1 MKVFNSKLAAIGL
14 AAFVFASCSDSSSD
28 PATPITPGTVP
39 SEITKIGLTQTD
51 AAQLAASVTNY
62 KRSSSNKARTRAF
75 NETLFKGLT
84 ESTVPTAPSD
94 EGAKQLNAATDLS
107 NDKYKT
113 RSGKT
118 YDFSNNT
125 IENTILFVAGNS
137 TVKYSNLGT
146 GNTIVV
152 KKGGKLEY
160 TGSGSAIPQGNT
172 IYVLESGSYNIDNE
186 NIIIDGTLY
195 SSRALGKIEG
205 KITDKKSEGTPTQN
219 ITINGSVYLINGS
232 VYLSGYTHT
241 VTDPESKN
249 YGKEITEYASLR
261 AKTLTINA
269 GAKVN
274 TLDRVTFTDDVVI
287 AGALHVGKAA
297 IVKNMT
303 IKNGGV
309 FYSDYSAKIKNHLT
323 MEAGSY
329 MDLKYLNVTD
339 NEYTDN
345 GTEKPTKV
353 SGNAVADLQGNCQIV
368 IGNHGVM
375 SFNTLKTDNTS
386 GQIVMGD
393 DADNVAV
400 IKADKFIYA
409 GSDEN
414 VNFTSTPNTNNQTIL
429 AQFKECYKNGAES
442 EGNKVEFEYLNWN
455 SDVQSYDYI
464 TGGGALTAGPNFSY
478 VLKDAYKV
486 ADQKKLMLLSTIANY
501 DRDTQSATAIVP
513 TDNNKVY
520 VSYHT
525 NGKEFGGSIDVA
537 EMNGEQL
544 TLKQRV
550 QQAEAKATYD
560 FNHLNV
566 INSKLYLAGSAKGK
580 DGKQLGG
587 ATISY
592 AAIGSDGTL
601 NVTEGLTSQ
610 SLDNAVKGDA
620 NCVVPF
626 GNNIAVASTLGY
638 SVYDPTLVKGDL
650 TKTTGK
656 AKFVAVNGTSL
667 VGLNYK
673 SEITA
678 GDAEVQGEV
687 QVFDN
692 SMKQTS
698 SFNVGSIAPNN
709 GKNMIAIDSN
719 GRIYVCKSAKGL
731 MCYDSNGNQA
741 WASEWTTPTSKSDK
755 NVSVDKRQGYING
768 VAVDD
773 NYVYVAA
780 GAYGLVVLTKDG
792 KEVTHKRIGT
802 SGNSANYVAVK
813 NGLIYVAYGKGR
825 IQVFKLTGGAA
836 K

>member
-62 KRSSSNKARTRAF
+62 KRSSSNKARTRAIDKD
-75 NETLFKGLT
+75 LFDGLT
-84 ESTVPTAPSD
+84 ESTVPTAPSAD
-94 EGAKQLNAATDLS
+94 GAKQLNAATDLS

-118 YDFSNNT
+118 YDFSNNK
-125 IENTILFVAGNS
+125 IENTTLFVVGNS
-137 TVKYSNLGT
+137 TVKYSNLGS

-152 KKGGKLEY
+152 QKGGKLEY
-160 TGSGSAIPQGNT
+160 TGSGSAIPQNN
-172 IYVLESGSYNIDNE
+172 IIHVLESGSYSIDNE
-186 NIIIDGTLY
+186 NITIDGTLY

-205 KITDKKSEGTPTQN
+205 HTTGDKKSEGTPTQN
-219 ITINGSVYLINGS
+219 ITINGYVYL
-232 VYLSGYTHT
+232 GYSHI
-241 VTDPESKN
+241 VTDPESEN
-249 YGKEITEYASLR
+249 YNKEITEYASLR

-274 TLDRVTFTDDVVI
+274 TLDRVTFTNDVVI

-309 FYSDYSAKIKNHLT
+309 FYSDYSAKIKNQLT

-329 MDLKYLNVTD
+329 MNLAYLNVTD
-339 NEYTDN
+339 NTYDKN
-345 GTEKPTKV
+345 GKENVKV
-353 SGNAVADLQGNCQIV
+353 ASGDAVADLQGDCKIV

-393 DADNVAV
+393 DANNVAV

-414 VNFTSTPNTNNQTIL
+414 VNFVSTPNTNNQTIL
-429 AQFKECYKNGAES
+429 AQLKECYKNGAES
-442 EGNKVEFEYLNWN
+442 AGNKVDFDYLNWN
-455 SDVQSYDYI
+455 ADVQSYDYI
-464 TGGGALTAGPNFSY
+464 TGGGALTPGANFSY
-478 VLKDAYKV
+478 TLKDEYKV

-513 TDNNKVY
+513 TADNKVY

-525 NGKEFGGSIDVA
+525 NGTEFGGSIDVA

-550 QQAEAKATYD
+550 QQAEAGATYD

-566 INSKLYLAGSAKGK
+566 IDSKLYLAGSAKGK

-587 ATISY
+587 AAISY
-592 AAIGSDGTL
+592 AAIGSDGLL

-610 SLDNAVKGDA
+610 SLDNTVKGDA

-626 GNNIAVASTLGY
+626 DNNIAVASTLGY
-638 SVYDPTLVKGDL
+638 SVYEPTLAKEAKDRVS
-650 TKTTGK
+650 TTGK
-656 AKFVAVNGTSL
+656 AKFVAVNGSSL
-667 VGLNYK
+667 VGLNYT
-673 SEITA
+673 SEIAA

-698 SFNVGSIAPNN
+698 SFNVGAIAPNN
-709 GKNMIAIDSN
+709 GKNMIAIDSD

-731 MCYDSNGNQA
+731 MCYNSNGNQA
-741 WASEWTTPTSKSDK
+741 WASEWTTPVSHGEG

-825 IQVFKLTGGAA
+825 IQVFKLTSGAA
-836 K
+836 Q

>member
-75 NETLFKGLT
+75 NETLFDGLT
-84 ESTVPTAPSD
+84 ESTKPTAPSAD
-94 EGAKQLNAATDLS
+94 GAKQLNAAANLS
-107 NDKYKT
+107 GDKYKT

-137 TVKYSNLGT
+137 TVKYSNLGS

-152 KKGGKLEY
+152 LKGGKLEY
-160 TGSGSAIPQGNT
+160 TGSGSAIPQNNT
-172 IYVLESGSYNIDNE
+172 IYVLESGSYSIDNE
-186 NIIIDGTLY
+186 NIIIDGALY
-195 SSRALGKIEG
+195 SSRALGKIDG

-219 ITINGSVYLINGS
+219 ITINGSVF
-232 VYLSGYTHT
+232 LSGYDHI
-241 VTDPESKN
+241 VTDPESAN
-249 YGKEITEYASLR
+249 YNKTITEYASLR

-274 TLDRVTFTDDVVI
+274 TLDRVTFTNDVVI
-287 AGALHVGKAA
+287 AGALHVGKVA

-309 FYSDYSAKIKNHLT
+309 FYSDYSAKIKNKLT

-345 GTEKPTKV
+345 GTEKRTKV
-353 SGNAVADLQGNCQIV
+353 PGSAVADLKGNCQIV

-393 DADNVAV
+393 DANNVAV

-442 EGNKVEFEYLNWN
+442 EGNKVDFDYLNWN
-455 SDVQSYDYI
+455 ADVQSYDYI
-464 TGGGALTAGPNFSY
+464 TGGGALTPGANFSY
-478 VLKDAYKV
+478 VLKDEYKV

-513 TDNNKVY
+513 TDDNKVY

-525 NGKEFGGSIDVA
+525 YGKDFGGSIDVA

-550 QQAEAKATYD
+550 QQAEAGATYD

-587 ATISY
+587 AAISY
-592 AAIGSDGTL
+592 AAIGSDGLL

-610 SLDNAVKGDA
+610 SLDNTVKGDA

-638 SVYDPTLVKGDL
+638 SIYDPTLVKGDL
-650 TKTTGK
+650 TTTTGK

-667 VGLNYK
+667 VGLNYT
-673 SEITA
+673 SEIAA

-692 SMKQTS
+692 TMKQTS

-731 MCYDSNGNQA
+731 MCYENGSPA

>member
-75 NETLFKGLT
+75 NETLFDGVT
-84 ESTVPTAPSD
+84 ESTKPTAPSAD
-94 EGAKQLNAATDLS
+94 GAKQLNAATDLS

-118 YDFSNNT
+118 YDFSNNK
-125 IENTILFVAGNS
+125 IENTTLFVVGNS
-137 TVKYSNLGT
+137 TVKYNNLGT
-146 GNTIVV
+146 GNKIIVQ
-152 KKGGKLEY
+152 KGGKLEY
-160 TGSGSAIPQGNT
+160 TGSGSAIPQNNT
-172 IYVLESGSYNIDNE
+172 IYVLESGSYSIANE
-186 NIIIDGTLY
+186 NITIDGALY

-205 KITDKKSEGTPTQN
+205 HTTGDKKSEGTPTQN
-219 ITINGSVYLINGS
+219 ITINGSVYL
-232 VYLSGYTHT
+232 SGYSHT
-241 VTDPESKN
+241 VTDPESAN

-274 TLDRVTFTDDVVI
+274 TLDRVTFTNDVVI

-303 IKNGGV
+303 IKNGGK
-309 FYSDYSAKIKNHLT
+309 FYSEYSAKIKNKLT

-339 NEYTDN
+339 NTYDEN

-353 SGNAVADLQGNCQIV
+353 PGNAVADLQGNCQIV

-544 TLKQRV
+544 SLIQRV
-550 QQAEAKATYD
+550 QQAEARATYD

-580 DGKQLGG
+580 DGNQLGG
-587 ATISY
+587 AAISY
-592 AAIGSDGTL
+592 AAIGSDGLL

-610 SLDNAVKGDA
+610 SLDNTVKGDA
-620 NCVVPF
+620 NCVMPF
-626 GNNIAVASTLGY
+626 GDNIAVASTLGY
-638 SVYDPTLVKGDL
+638 SIYDPTLVKGTL
-650 TKTTGK
+650 TTTTGK
-656 AKFVAVNGTSL
+656 AKFVAVNGSSL

-673 SEITA
+673 SEIAA
-678 GDAEVQGEV
+678 GDDEVQGEV

-698 SFNVGSIAPNN
+698 SFNVGAIAPNN

-731 MCYDSNGNQA
+731 MCYESNGSQA
-741 WASEWTTPTSKSDK
+741 WTSEWTTPTSKSDK

-836 K
+836 Q

>member
-28 PATPITPGTVP
+28 PASPITPGTVP

-62 KRSSSNKARTRAF
+62 KRSSSNKARTRAIDVA
-75 NETLFKGLT
+75 LFDGLT
-84 ESTVPTAPSD
+84 QMPDVPSNEDAV
-94 EGAKQLNAATDLS
+94 QLNAAKDLS
-107 NDKYKT
+107 NEKYKT
-113 RSGKT
+113 RNGKT

-125 IENTILFVAGNS
+125 LQNATLFVVGNS
-137 TVKYSNLGT
+137 TVKYNNLGT
-146 GNTIVV
+146 GNTIIVQ
-152 KKGGKLEY
+152 KGGKLEY
-160 TGSGSAIPQGNT
+160 TGNGTAIPQNNT
-172 IYVLESGSYNIDNE
+172 IIVLESGSYSIANDIT
-186 NIIIDGTLY
+186 IDGTLY

-219 ITINGSVYLINGS
+219 ITINGSVF
-232 VYLSGYTHT
+232 LSGYKHK
-241 VTDPESKN
+241 VTDPESEN
-249 YGKEITEYASLR
+249 YGKELTEYASLR

-274 TLDRVTFTDDVVI
+274 TLDRVTFTNDVVI
-287 AGALHVGKAA
+287 EGALHVGQTA

-303 IKNGGV
+303 IKNGGK
-309 FYSDYSAKIKNHLT
+309 FYSDYSAKIKNNLT
-323 MEAGSY
+323 MEPGSY
-329 MDLKYLNVTD
+329 MNLAYLNVTD
-339 NEYTDN
+339 NTYDKN
-345 GTEKPTKV
+345 GKETVKTA
-353 SGNAVADLQGNCQIV
+353 GNAVADLKGNCEII

-375 SFNTLKTDNTS
+375 SFNTLKTDNTA

-393 DADNVAV
+393 DANNVAV

-409 GSDEN
+409 GNDEN

-442 EGNKVEFEYLNWN
+442 AGNKVDFEYLNWN

-464 TGGGALTAGPNFSY
+464 TGGGALIAGDNFSY
-478 VLKDAYKV
+478 KLKEEYEV
-486 ADQKKLMLLSTIANY
+486 AKQKKLMLLSTIANY

-525 NGKEFGGSIDVA
+525 NGAEFGGSIDVA
-537 EMNGEQL
+537 EMNGDQL

-550 QQAEAKATYD
+550 QQAEAGATYD

-566 INSKLYLAGSAKGK
+566 IDSKLYLAGSAKGK
-580 DGKQLGG
+580 DGKQYGG

-592 AAIGSDGTL
+592 AAIESDGKL
-601 NVTEGLTSQ
+601 NVTEGLSTLP
-610 SLDNAVKGDA
+610 LDNAVKGDA

-626 GNNIAVASTLGY
+626 GNKIVVANTKGY
-638 SVYDPTLVKGDL
+638 DVVEKDL
-650 TKTTGK
+650 SGNKNTKAPGK
-656 AKFVAVNGTSL
+656 AKFLALNGSSL

-673 SEITA
+673 TEITA
-678 GDAEVQGEV
+678 GNDPVDGEI

-698 SFNVGSIAPNN
+698 RFDVGSIAPNN

-731 MCYDSNGNQA
+731 MCYENGSPA
-741 WASEWTTPTSKSDK
+741 WTSEWTTPVSHGAG
-755 NVSVDKRQGYING
+755 NVSVDNRQGYING

-780 GAYGLVVLTKDG
+780 GAYGLVVLNKNG
-792 KEVTHKRIGT
+792 EEVTHKRIGT

-825 IQVFKLTGGAA
+825 IQVFKLTSGAA
-836 K
+836 QQ

>member
-75 NETLFKGLT
+75 NEALFNGVT
-84 ESTVPTAPSD
+84 ESTVQPAPSVD
-94 EGAKQLNAATDLS
+94 GAKQLNAATNLS

-152 KKGGKLEY
+152 MKGGKLEY
-160 TGSGSAIPQGNT
+160 TGSGSAIPQNNT
-172 IYVLESGSYNIDNE
+172 IYVLKSGSYSIDNE
-186 NIIIDGTLY
+186 NIIIDGALY
-195 SSRALGKIEG
+195 SSRALGKIDG

-219 ITINGSVYLINGS
+219 ITINGSVF
-232 VYLSGYTHT
+232 LSGYDHI
-241 VTDPESKN
+241 VTDPESAN
-249 YGKEITEYASLR
+249 YNKTITEYASLR

-274 TLDRVTFTDDVVI
+274 TLDRVTFTNDVVI

-309 FYSDYSAKIKNHLT
+309 FYSDNSAKIKNKLT

-353 SGNAVADLQGNCQIV
+353 PGNAVADLQGACKIV

-375 SFNTLKTDNTS
+375 SFNTLKTDNTF
-386 GQIVMGD
+386 GQIVIGD
-393 DADNVAV
+393 DANNVAV

-442 EGNKVEFEYLNWN
+442 AGNKVDFDYLNWN
-455 SDVQSYDYI
+455 ADVQSYDYV

-478 VLKDAYKV
+478 VLKDEYEV
-486 ADQKKLMLLSTIANY
+486 AKQKKLMLLSTIANY
-501 DRDTQSATAIVP
+501 ERDTQSATAIVP

-525 NGKEFGGSIDVA
+525 NGNDFGGSIDVA

-550 QQAEAKATYD
+550 QQADAGATYD

-566 INSKLYLAGSAKGK
+566 INNKLYLAGSAKGK
-580 DGKQLGG
+580 DGKQFGG
-587 ATISY
+587 AAISY
-592 AAIGSDGTL
+592 AAIGGDGLL
-601 NVTEGLTSQ
+601 NVKEGLTSQ

-638 SVYDPTLVKGDL
+638 SIYDPTLVKGDL

-656 AKFVAVNGTSL
+656 AKFVAVNGSSL
-667 VGLNYK
+667 VGLNYT

-731 MCYDSNGNQA
+731 MCYENGNQV
-741 WASEWTTPTSKSDK
+741 WEWTTPVSHGAG
-755 NVSVDKRQGYING
+755 NVSVDNRQGYING

-780 GAYGLVVLTKDG
+780 GAYGLVVLTKEG

-825 IQVFKLTGGAA
+825 IQVFKLTSGDAQ
-836 K
+836 

>member
-62 KRSSSNKARTRAF
+62 KRSSSNKAKTRAIDVK
-75 NETLFKGLT
+75 LFDGLT
-84 ESTVPTAPSD
+84 QMPDVPSNEDAV
-94 EGAKQLNAATDLS
+94 QLNAAKDLS
-107 NDKYKT
+107 NEKYKT
-113 RSGKT
+113 RNGKT

-125 IENTILFVAGNS
+125 LQNATLYVFGNS
-137 TVKYSNLGT
+137 TVKYNNLGT
-146 GNTIVV
+146 GNTIIVQ
-152 KKGGKLEY
+152 KGGKLEY
-160 TGSGSAIPQGNT
+160 TGNGTAIPQNNT
-172 IYVLESGSYNIDNE
+172 IIVLESGSYSIANE
-186 NIIIDGTLY
+186 NITIDGTLY

-205 KITDKKSEGTPTQN
+205 QTTGDKKSEGTPTQN
-219 ITINGSVYLINGS
+219 ITINGSVF
-232 VYLSGYTHT
+232 LSGYKHE
-241 VTDPESKN
+241 VTDPKSDN
-249 YGKEITEYASLR
+249 YGQVLTEYASLR

-274 TLDRVTFTDDVVI
+274 TLDRVTFTNDVVI
-287 AGALHVGKAA
+287 AGALHVGQTA

-303 IKNGGV
+303 IKNGGK
-309 FYSDYSAKIKNHLT
+309 FYSDYSAKIKNKLT

-329 MDLKYLNVTD
+329 MNLAYLNVTD
-339 NEYTDN
+339 NKYDKN
-345 GTEKPTKV
+345 GTEEKPTKTL
-353 SGNAVADLQGNCQIV
+353 GDAVADLQGNCQIV

-375 SFNTLKTDNTS
+375 SFNTLKTDNPT
-386 GQIVMGD
+386 GQIVMGN
-393 DADNVAV
+393 DANNVAV

-409 GSDEN
+409 GNDEN

-429 AQFKECYKNGAES
+429 AQFKECYKNGSES

-464 TGGGALTAGPNFSY
+464 TGGGALTAGQNFSY
-478 VLKDAYKV
+478 VLKDEYKV

-501 DRDTQSATAIVP
+501 NRDTQSATAIVP
-513 TDNNKVY
+513 TDDNKVY

-525 NGKEFGGSIDVA
+525 NGAEFGGSIDVA

-550 QQAEAKATYD
+550 EQAATGATYD

-566 INSKLYLAGSAKGK
+566 IDNKLYLAGGIQGK
-580 DGKQLGG
+580 SGLQMSG
-587 ATISY
+587 ASISY
-592 AAIGSDGTL
+592 AAINSDGTL
-601 NVTEGLTSQ
+601 NVTEGLTSV
-610 SLDNAVKGDA
+610 SIDNAVKGDA

-626 GNNIAVASTLGY
+626 GNQIVVANTKGY
-638 SVYDPTLVKGDL
+638 DKLEKDL
-650 TKTTGK
+650 ADDKNTQTPGK
-656 AKFVAVNGTSL
+656 AKFAAVSGSSL
-667 VGLNYK
+667 VGLNYT

-698 SFNVGSIAPNN
+698 RFNVGSIAPNN

-731 MCYDSNGNQA
+731 MCYESNGNQA
-741 WASEWTTPTSKSDK
+741 WASEWTTPVSHGAGNK
-755 NVSVDKRQGYING
+755 SVDNRQGYING

-802 SGNSANYVAVK
+802 AGNSANYVAVK

-825 IQVFKLTGGAA
+825 IQVFKLTSGAA
-836 K
+836 Q

>member
-62 KRSSSNKARTRAF
+62 KRSSSNKARTRAID
-75 NETLFKGLT
+75 ETLFNGVT
-84 ESTVPTAPSD
+84 ESTVPTAPSVD
-94 EGAKQLNAATDLS
+94 GAKQLNAATDLS

-152 KKGGKLEY
+152 MKGGKLEY
-160 TGSGSAIPQGNT
+160 TGSGSAIPQNNT
-172 IYVLESGSYNIDNE
+172 IYVLESGSYSIKNE
-186 NIIIDGTLY
+186 NIIIDGALY

-205 KITDKKSEGTPTQN
+205 DITDKKSEGTPTQN
-219 ITINGSVYLINGS
+219 ITINGSVYL
-232 VYLSGYTHT
+232 SGYNHI
-241 VTDPESKN
+241 VTDPESEN
-249 YGKEITEYASLR
+249 YNKEITEYASLR

-274 TLDRVTFTDDVVI
+274 TLNRVTFTDNVVI
-287 AGALHVGKAA
+287 AGALHVGQTA
-297 IVKNMT
+297 IVNNMT
-303 IKNGGV
+303 IKKGGV
-309 FYSDYSAKIKNHLT
+309 FYSEYSAKIKKQLT

-329 MDLKYLNVTD
+329 MNLAYLNVTD
-339 NEYTDN
+339 NKYEKN
-345 GTEKPTKV
+345 GTEKTTKV
-353 SGNAVADLQGNCQIV
+353 PGNAVADLQGNCQIV

-375 SFNTLKTDNTS
+375 SFNTLKTDNTA
-386 GQIVMGD
+386 GQVVLGGG
-393 DADNVAV
+393 ADNVAV
-400 IKADKFIYA
+400 IKADKFIYD
-409 GSDEN
+409 GDEN
-414 VNFTSTPNTNNQTIL
+414 INFISTPNTNNQTIL
-429 AQFKECYKNGAES
+429 AQLKESYKNGE
-442 EGNKVEFEYLNWN
+442 KVDFDDLVFNA
-455 SDVQSYDYI
+455 DVQSYDYI
-464 TGGGALTAGPNFSY
+464 TGGGALTPRANFSY

-513 TDNNKVY
+513 TDDNKIY

-525 NGKEFGGSIDVA
+525 NGTEFGGSIDVA

-544 TLKQRV
+544 TLRQRV
-550 QQAEAKATYD
+550 QQAEAGATYD

-587 ATISY
+587 AAISY
-592 AAIGSDGTL
+592 AAIGGDGLL

-638 SVYDPTLVKGDL
+638 SVYDPTLVKGEL
-650 TKTTGK
+650 TATTGK
-656 AKFVAVNGTSL
+656 AKFVAVNGSSL
-667 VGLNYK
+667 VGLNYT
-673 SEITA
+673 SEIAA

-698 SFNVGSIAPNN
+698 SFNVGAIAPNN

-731 MCYDSNGNQA
+731 MCYENGSPA

>member
-62 KRSSSNKARTRAF
+62 KRSSSNKARTRAIDEALF
-75 NETLFKGLT
+75 NGLT
-84 ESTVPTAPSD
+84 KMPDVPSNEDAV
-94 EGAKQLNAATDLS
+94 QLNAAKDLS
-107 NDKYKT
+107 NEKYKT
-113 RSGKT
+113 RNGKT

-125 IENTILFVAGNS
+125 LQNATLYVVGNS
-137 TVKYSNLGT
+137 TVKYNNLGT
-146 GNTIVV
+146 GNTIIVQ
-152 KKGGKLEY
+152 KGGKLEY
-160 TGSGSAIPQGNT
+160 TGNGTAIPQNNT
-172 IYVLESGSYNIDNE
+172 IIVLESGSYSIANE
-186 NIIIDGTLY
+186 NITIDGTLY

-205 KITDKKSEGTPTQN
+205 QTTGDKKSEGTPTQN
-219 ITINGSVYLINGS
+219 ITINGSVF
-232 VYLSGYTHT
+232 LSGYKHE
-241 VTDPESKN
+241 VTDPKSDN
-249 YGKEITEYASLR
+249 YGQVLTEYASLR

-274 TLDRVTFTDDVVI
+274 TLDRVTFTNDVVI
-287 AGALHVGKAA
+287 AGALHVGQTA

-303 IKNGGV
+303 IKNGGK
-309 FYSDYSAKIKNHLT
+309 FYSDYSAKIKNKLT

-329 MDLKYLNVTD
+329 MNLAYLNVTD
-339 NEYTDN
+339 NKYDKN
-345 GTEKPTKV
+345 GTEEKPTKTL
-353 SGNAVADLQGNCQIV
+353 GDAVADLQGNCQIV

-375 SFNTLKTDNTS
+375 SFNTLKTDNTT
-386 GQIVMGD
+386 GQIVMGN
-393 DADNVAV
+393 DANNVAV

-409 GSDEN
+409 GNDEN

-429 AQFKECYKNGAES
+429 AQFKECYKNGSES

-478 VLKDAYKV
+478 VLKDEYKV

-501 DRDTQSATAIVP
+501 NRDTQSATAIVP
-513 TDNNKVY
+513 TDDNKVY

-525 NGKEFGGSIDVA
+525 NGAEFGGSIDVA

-550 QQAEAKATYD
+550 EQAATGATYD

-566 INSKLYLAGSAKGK
+566 IDNKLYLAGGIQGK
-580 DGKQLGG
+580 SGLQMSG
-587 ATISY
+587 ASISY
-592 AAIGSDGTL
+592 AAINSDGTL
-601 NVTEGLTSQ
+601 NVTEGLTSV
-610 SLDNAVKGDA
+610 SIDNAVKGDA

-626 GNNIAVASTLGY
+626 GNQIVVANTKGY
-638 SVYDPTLVKGDL
+638 DKLEKDL
-650 TKTTGK
+650 TDDKNTKTPGK
-656 AKFVAVNGTSL
+656 AKFAAVSGSSL
-667 VGLNYK
+667 VGLNYT

-698 SFNVGSIAPNN
+698 RFNVGSIAPNN

-731 MCYDSNGNQA
+731 MCYESNGNQA
-741 WASEWTTPTSKSDK
+741 WASEWTTPVSHGAGNK
-755 NVSVDKRQGYING
+755 SVDNRQGYING

-802 SGNSANYVAVK
+802 AGNSANYVAVK

-825 IQVFKLTGGAA
+825 IQVFKLTSGAA
-836 K
+836 Q

>member
-62 KRSSSNKARTRAF
+62 KRSSSNKARTRAIDEDLF
-75 NETLFKGLT
+75 NGLT
-84 ESTVPTAPSD
+84 ESTKPAAPSAD
-94 EGAKQLNAATDLS
+94 GAKQLNAAANLS

-125 IENTILFVAGNS
+125 IENTTLFVAGNS
-137 TVKYSNLGT
+137 TVKYSNLGS

-160 TGSGSAIPQGNT
+160 TGTGSAIPQGNV
-172 IYVLESGSYNIDNE
+172 IYVEESGSYSIANE
-186 NIIIDGTLY
+186 NIIIDGALY
-195 SSRALGKIEG
+195 SSRALGKIDG
-205 KITDKKSEGTPTQN
+205 TITDKKSEGTPTQN
-219 ITINGSVYLINGS
+219 ITINGSVYL
-232 VYLSGYTHT
+232 SGYKHT
-241 VTDPESKN
+241 VTDQTSEN

-274 TLDRVTFTDDVVI
+274 TLDRVTFTNDVVV
-287 AGALHVGKAA
+287 AGALHVGQTA

-303 IKNGGV
+303 IKEGGK
-309 FYSDYSAKIKNHLT
+309 FYSDYSAKIKNNLT
-323 MEAGSY
+323 MEPGSY
-329 MDLKYLNVTD
+329 MNIAYLNVTD
-339 NEYTDN
+339 NTYDKN
-345 GTEKPTKV
+345 GTETAKTAG
-353 SGNAVADLQGNCQIV
+353 SAVADLKGNCQIV

-393 DADNVAV
+393 DANNVAV

-429 AQFKECYKNGAES
+429 AQFKECYKNGTES
-442 EGNKVEFEYLNWN
+442 EGNKVDFDYLNWN
-455 SDVQSYDYI
+455 ADVQSYDYI

-478 VLKDAYKV
+478 VLKDEYKV

-501 DRDTQSATAIVP
+501 ERDTQSATAIVP
-513 TDNNKVY
+513 TDDNKVY

-525 NGKEFGGSIDVA
+525 NGTDFGGSIDVA

-550 QQAEAKATYD
+550 QQAEAGATYD

-587 ATISY
+587 AAISY
-592 AAIGSDGTL
+592 AAIGSDGLL

-610 SLDNAVKGDA
+610 SLDNTVKGDA

-626 GNNIAVASTLGY
+626 DNNIAVASTLGY
-638 SVYDPTLVKGDL
+638 SVYEPTLAKEAKDRVS
-650 TKTTGK
+650 TTGK
-656 AKFVAVNGTSL
+656 AKFVAVNGSSL

-678 GDAEVQGEV
+678 GDDEVQGEV

-731 MCYDSNGNQA
+731 MCYDSNGNPA

-825 IQVFKLTGGAA
+825 IQVFKLSSGAA
-836 K
+836 Q

>member
-62 KRSSSNKARTRAF
+62 KRSSSNKARTRAID
-75 NETLFKGLT
+75 ETLFNFNGVTK
-84 ESTVPTAPSD
+84 STVPTAPSVD
-94 EGAKQLNAATDLS
+94 GAKQLNAATDLS

-137 TVKYSNLGT
+137 TVKYSKLGT

-152 KKGGKLEY
+152 LKGGKLEY
-160 TGSGSAIPQGNT
+160 TGSGSAIPQDNT
-172 IYVLESGSYNIDNE
+172 IYVLESGSYSIDNE
-186 NIIIDGTLY
+186 NIIIDGALY
-195 SSRALGKIEG
+195 SSRALGKIDG

-219 ITINGSVYLINGS
+219 ITINGSVF
-232 VYLSGYTHT
+232 LSGYDHI
-241 VTDPESKN
+241 VTDPESAN
-249 YGKEITEYASLR
+249 YNKTITEYASLR

-274 TLDRVTFTDDVVI
+274 TLDRVTFTNDVVI

-303 IKNGGV
+303 IKNGGK
-309 FYSDYSAKIKNHLT
+309 FYSEYSAKIKNHLT

-393 DADNVAV
+393 DANNVAV

-409 GSDEN
+409 GNDEN

-550 QQAEAKATYD
+550 QQAEAGATYD

-587 ATISY
+587 AAISY
-592 AAIGSDGTL
+592 AAIGSDGLL

-610 SLDNAVKGDA
+610 SLDNTVKGDA
-620 NCVVPF
+620 NCIVPF
-626 GNNIAVASTLGY
+626 GDNIAVASTLGY
-638 SVYDPTLVKGDL
+638 SVYDPTLVKGEL
-650 TKTTGK
+650 TATTGK
-656 AKFVAVNGTSL
+656 AKFVAVNGSSL
-667 VGLNYK
+667 VGLNYTSK
-673 SEITA
+673 IAA

-698 SFNVGSIAPNN
+698 SFNVGAIAPNN

-731 MCYDSNGNQA
+731 MCYENGSPA
-741 WASEWTTPTSKSDK
+741 WDSEWTTPTSKSDK

-836 K
+836 Q

>member
-75 NETLFKGLT
+75 NETLFNGLT
-84 ESTVPTAPSD
+84 QMPDVPSNEDAV
-94 EGAKQLNAATDLS
+94 QLNAAKDLS
-107 NDKYKT
+107 NEKYKT
-113 RSGKT
+113 RNGKT

-125 IENTILFVAGNS
+125 LQNATLFVVGNS
-137 TVKYSNLGT
+137 TVKYNNLGT
-146 GNTIVV
+146 GNTIIVQ
-152 KKGGKLEY
+152 KGGKLEY
-160 TGSGSAIPQGNT
+160 TGNGTAIPQNNT
-172 IYVLESGSYNIDNE
+172 IIVLESGSYSIANDIT
-186 NIIIDGTLY
+186 IDGTLY

-219 ITINGSVYLINGS
+219 ITINGSVF
-232 VYLSGYTHT
+232 LSGYKHK
-241 VTDPESKN
+241 VTDPESEN
-249 YGKEITEYASLR
+249 YGKELTEYASLR
-261 AKTLTINA
+261 AKKLTINA
-269 GAKVN
+269 GARVN
-274 TLDRVTFTDDVVI
+274 TLDRVTFTNDVVI
-287 AGALHVGKAA
+287 EGALHVGQTA

-303 IKNGGV
+303 IKNGGK
-309 FYSDYSAKIKNHLT
+309 FYSDYSAKIKNNLT
-323 MEAGSY
+323 MEPGSY
-329 MDLKYLNVTD
+329 MDLAYLNVTD
-339 NEYTDN
+339 NKYDKN
-345 GTEKPTKV
+345 GTEEKPTKTI
-353 SGNAVADLQGNCQIV
+353 GDAVADLKGNCQIV

-375 SFNTLKTDNTS
+375 SFNTLKTDNTA

-393 DADNVAV
+393 DANNVAV

-414 VNFTSTPNTNNQTIL
+414 VNFTSTPNTNNQIIL
-429 AQFKECYKNGAES
+429 AQFKEIYKNGAES
-442 EGNKVEFEYLNWN
+442 EGNKVDFEYLNWN
-455 SDVQSYDYI
+455 ADVQSYDYI
-464 TGGGALTAGPNFSY
+464 TGGGALIAGDNFSY
-478 VLKDAYKV
+478 KLKEEYKV

-525 NGKEFGGSIDVA
+525 NGAEFGGSIDVA

-550 QQAEAKATYD
+550 EQAATGATYD

-566 INSKLYLAGSAKGK
+566 IDSKLYLAGGIKGK
-580 DGKQLGG
+580 SGLLMSG
-587 ATISY
+587 ASISY
-592 AAIGSDGTL
+592 AAINSDGTL
-601 NVTEGLTSQ
+601 NVTEGLTST
-610 SLDNAVKGDA
+610 SIDNAIKGDA

-626 GNNIAVASTLGY
+626 GNQIVVANTKGY
-638 SVYDPTLVKGDL
+638 DKLEKDL
-650 TKTTGK
+650 TDDKSTQTPGK
-656 AKFVAVNGTSL
+656 AKFVAVNGSSL

-673 SEITA
+673 TEITA
-678 GDAEVQGEV
+678 GNDPVDGEI
-687 QVFDN
+687 QVFN
-692 SMKQTS
+692 SSMEQTS

-709 GKNMIAIDSN
+709 GKNMIAIDSD

-731 MCYDSNGNQA
+731 MCYESNGNPA
-741 WASEWTTPTSKSDK
+741 WTSEWTTPVSHGAG
-755 NVSVDKRQGYING
+755 NVSVDNRQGYING

-780 GAYGLVVLTKDG
+780 GAYGLVVLNKNG
-792 KEVTHKRIGT
+792 EEVTHKRIGT
-802 SGNSANYVAVK
+802 AGNSANYVAVK

-825 IQVFKLTGGAA
+825 IQVFKLTSGAA
-836 K
+836 Q

>member
-62 KRSSSNKARTRAF
+62 KRSSSNKARTRAIDEDLF
-75 NETLFKGLT
+75 NGLT
-84 ESTVPTAPSD
+84 ESTKPAAPSAD
-94 EGAKQLNAATDLS
+94 GAKQLNAAANLS

-125 IENTILFVAGNS
+125 IENTTLFVAGNS
-137 TVKYSNLGT
+137 TVKYSNLGS

-160 TGSGSAIPQGNT
+160 TGTGSAIPQGNV
-172 IYVLESGSYNIDNE
+172 IYVEESGSYSIANE
-186 NIIIDGTLY
+186 NIIIDGALY
-195 SSRALGKIEG
+195 SSRALGKIDG
-205 KITDKKSEGTPTQN
+205 TITDKKSEGTPTQN
-219 ITINGSVYLINGS
+219 ITINGSVYL
-232 VYLSGYTHT
+232 SGYKHT
-241 VTDPESKN
+241 VTDQTSEN

-274 TLDRVTFTDDVVI
+274 TLDRVTFTNDVVV
-287 AGALHVGKAA
+287 AGALHVGQTA

-303 IKNGGV
+303 IKEGGK
-309 FYSDYSAKIKNHLT
+309 FYSDYSAKIKNNLT
-323 MEAGSY
+323 MEPGSY
-329 MDLKYLNVTD
+329 MNIAYLNVTD
-339 NEYTDN
+339 NTYDKN
-345 GTEKPTKV
+345 GTETVKTA
-353 SGNAVADLQGNCQIV
+353 GNAVADLKGNCQIV

-393 DADNVAV
+393 DANNVAV

-429 AQFKECYKNGAES
+429 AQFKECYKNGTES
-442 EGNKVEFEYLNWN
+442 EGNKVDFDYLNWN
-455 SDVQSYDYI
+455 ADVQSYDYI

-478 VLKDAYKV
+478 VLKDEYKV

-501 DRDTQSATAIVP
+501 ERDTQSATAIVP
-513 TDNNKVY
+513 TDDNKVY

-525 NGKEFGGSIDVA
+525 NGTDFGGSIDVA

-550 QQAEAKATYD
+550 QQAEAGATYD

-587 ATISY
+587 AAISY
-592 AAIGSDGTL
+592 AAIGSDGLL

-610 SLDNAVKGDA
+610 SLDNTVKGDA

-626 GNNIAVASTLGY
+626 DNNIAVASTLGY
-638 SVYDPTLVKGDL
+638 SVYEPTLAKEAKDRVS
-650 TKTTGK
+650 TTGK
-656 AKFVAVNGTSL
+656 AKFVAVNGSSL

-678 GDAEVQGEV
+678 GDDEVQGEV

-731 MCYDSNGNQA
+731 MCYENGSPT

-825 IQVFKLTGGAA
+825 IQVFKLTSGAA
-836 K
+836 Q

>member
-28 PATPITPGTVP
+28 PATPITPGTAP

-75 NETLFKGLT
+75 NETLFDGLT
-84 ESTVPTAPSD
+84 ESTKPTAPSAD
-94 EGAKQLNAATDLS
+94 GAKQLNAAANLS
-107 NDKYKT
+107 GDKYKT

-137 TVKYSNLGT
+137 TVKYSNLGS

-152 KKGGKLEY
+152 LKGGKLEY
-160 TGSGSAIPQGNT
+160 TGSGSAIPQDNT
-172 IYVLESGSYNIDNE
+172 IYVLESGSYSIDNE
-186 NIIIDGTLY
+186 NIIIDGALY

-205 KITDKKSEGTPTQN
+205 QTKGDKKSEGTPTQN
-219 ITINGSVYLINGS
+219 ITINGSVYLNG
-232 VYLSGYTHT
+232 YEHT
-241 VTDPESKN
+241 VTDPESEN
-249 YGKEITEYASLR
+249 YGKVIREYASLR

-274 TLDRVTFTDDVVI
+274 TLDRVTFTNDVVI
-287 AGALHVGKAA
+287 AGALHVGQTA

-309 FYSDYSAKIKNHLT
+309 FYSDYSAKIKNKLS
-323 MEAGSY
+323 MEPGSY

-339 NEYTDN
+339 NTYDEN

-353 SGNAVADLQGNCQIV
+353 PGNAVADLQGNCQIV

-393 DADNVAV
+393 DANNVAV

-414 VNFTSTPNTNNQTIL
+414 VNFSSTPNTNNQTIL

-442 EGNKVEFEYLNWN
+442 EGNKVDFDYLNWN
-455 SDVQSYDYI
+455 ADVQSYDYI
-464 TGGGALTAGPNFSY
+464 TGGGALTPGANFSY
-478 VLKDAYKV
+478 VLKDEYKV

-513 TDNNKVY
+513 TDDNKVY

-525 NGKEFGGSIDVA
+525 NGKDFGGSIDVA

-550 QQAEAKATYD
+550 QQAEAGATYD

-587 ATISY
+587 AAISY
-592 AAIGSDGTL
+592 ATIGSDGRL

-610 SLDNAVKGDA
+610 SLDNTVKGDA

-626 GNNIAVASTLGY
+626 DNNIAVASTLGY
-638 SVYDPTLVKGDL
+638 SVYEPTLAKEAKERVS
-650 TKTTGK
+650 TTGK
-656 AKFVAVNGTSL
+656 AKFMAVNGTSL

-678 GDAEVQGEV
+678 GDDEVQGEV

-692 SMKQTS
+692 TMKQTS

-731 MCYDSNGNQA
+731 MCYENGSPA

-813 NGLIYVAYGKGR
+813 NGLIYIAYGKGR
-825 IQVFKLTGGAA
+825 IQVFKLTSGAA
-836 K
+836 Q

>member
-28 PATPITPGTVP
+28 PASPIDPGTVP

-75 NETLFKGLT
+75 NETLFNGLT
-84 ESTVPTAPSD
+84 ESTVPTAPSAD
-94 EGAKQLNAATDLS
+94 GAKQLNAATDLS

-125 IENTILFVAGNS
+125 IENTTLFVAGNS
-137 TVKYSNLGT
+137 TVKYSNLGS

-152 KKGGKLEY
+152 MKGGKLEY
-160 TGSGSAIPQGNT
+160 TGSSSAIPQGNT
-172 IYVLESGSYNIDNE
+172 IYVLESGSYSIANE
-186 NIIIDGTLY
+186 NITIDGALY

-205 KITDKKSEGTPTQN
+205 HTTGDKKSEGTPKQN
-219 ITINGSVYLINGS
+219 ITINGSVYL
-232 VYLSGYTHT
+232 SGYKHT
-241 VTDPESKN
+241 VTDPESAN

-274 TLDRVTFTDDVVI
+274 TLDRVTFTDNVVL

-297 IVKNMT
+297 IVKSMT
-303 IKNGGV
+303 IKDGGK
-309 FYSDYSAKIKNHLT
+309 FYSDYSAKIKNKLT

-353 SGNAVADLQGNCQIV
+353 LGNAVADLQGNCQII

-393 DADNVAV
+393 DDNNVAV

-429 AQFKECYKNGAES
+429 AQFKEIYKNGAES
-442 EGNKVEFEYLNWN
+442 AGNKVDFDYLNWN
-455 SDVQSYDYI
+455 ADVQSYDYI

-478 VLKDAYKV
+478 VLKDEYEV
-486 ADQKKLMLLSTIANY
+486 AKQKKLMLLSTIANY
-501 DRDTQSATAIVP
+501 ERDTQSATAIVP

-525 NGKEFGGSIDVA
+525 NGKDFGGSIDVA

-550 QQAEAKATYD
+550 QQADAGATYD

-566 INSKLYLAGSAKGK
+566 INNKLYLAGSAKGK
-580 DGKQLGG
+580 DGKQFGG
-587 ATISY
+587 ATVSY
-592 AAIGSDGTL
+592 AAIGGDGTL
-601 NVTEGLTSQ
+601 NVTEGLSTVA
-610 SLDNAVKGDA
+610 LDNTVKGDA
-620 NCVVPF
+620 NCVMPF
-626 GNNIAVASTLGY
+626 GDNIAVASTLGY
-638 SVYDPTLVKGDL
+638 SVYNPTLAEGTL

-656 AKFVAVNGTSL
+656 AKFVAVNGSSL
-667 VGLNYK
+667 VGLNYT
-673 SEITA
+673 SEIAA

-731 MCYDSNGNQA
+731 MCYENGNQV
-741 WASEWTTPTSKSDK
+741 WEWTTPVSHGAG
-755 NVSVDKRQGYING
+755 NVSVDNRQGYING

-780 GAYGLVVLTKDG
+780 GAYGLVVLTKEG

-825 IQVFKLTGGAA
+825 IQVFKLTSGDA

>member
-75 NETLFKGLT
+75 DETLFDGLT
-84 ESTVPTAPSD
+84 ESTKPTAPSAD
-94 EGAKQLNAATDLS
+94 GAKQLNAATNLS

-152 KKGGKLEY
+152 MKGGKLEY
-160 TGSGSAIPQGNT
+160 TGSGSAIPQNNT
-172 IYVLESGSYNIDNE
+172 IYVLESGSYSIDNE
-186 NIIIDGTLY
+186 NIIIDGALY
-195 SSRALGKIEG
+195 SSRALGKIDG

-219 ITINGSVYLINGS
+219 ITINGSVF
-232 VYLSGYTHT
+232 LSGYDHI
-241 VTDPESKN
+241 VTDPESAN
-249 YGKEITEYASLR
+249 YNKTITEYASLR

-274 TLDRVTFTDDVVI
+274 TLDRVTFTNDVII

-309 FYSDYSAKIKNHLT
+309 FYSDNSAKIKNKLT

-353 SGNAVADLQGNCQIV
+353 PGNAVADLQGNCQIV

-386 GQIVMGD
+386 GQIVMGN

-414 VNFTSTPNTNNQTIL
+414 VNFVSTPNTNNQTIL
-429 AQFKECYKNGAES
+429 AQLKECYKNGAES
-442 EGNKVEFEYLNWN
+442 AGNKVDFDYLNWN
-455 SDVQSYDYI
+455 ADVQSYDYI

-478 VLKDAYKV
+478 VLKDEYKV

-513 TDNNKVY
+513 TDDNKVY

-525 NGKEFGGSIDVA
+525 NGTEFGGSIDVA

-550 QQAEAKATYD
+550 QQAEAGATYD

-587 ATISY
+587 AAISY
-592 AAIGSDGTL
+592 AAIGGDGLL
-601 NVTEGLTSQ
+601 NVKEGLTSQ

-638 SVYDPTLVKGDL
+638 SVYDPTLVKGEL

-667 VGLNYK
+667 VGLNYT

-731 MCYDSNGNQA
+731 MCYENGSPA

-825 IQVFKLTGGAA
+825 IQVFKLTSGDAQ
-836 K
+836 

>member
-62 KRSSSNKARTRAF
+62 KRSSSNKARTRAIDKD
-75 NETLFKGLT
+75 LFDGLT
-84 ESTVPTAPSD
+84 QMPNVPSNEDAV
-94 EGAKQLNAATDLS
+94 QLNAAKDLS
-107 NDKYKT
+107 NEKYKT
-113 RSGKT
+113 RNGKT

-125 IENTILFVAGNS
+125 LQNATLFVVGNS
-137 TVKYSNLGT
+137 TVKYNNLGT
-146 GNTIVV
+146 GNTIIVQ
-152 KKGGKLEY
+152 KGGKLEY
-160 TGSGSAIPQGNT
+160 TGNGTAIPQNNT
-172 IYVLESGSYNIDNE
+172 IIVLESGSYSIANE
-186 NIIIDGTLY
+186 NINIDGTLY

-205 KITDKKSEGTPTQN
+205 QTTGDKKSEGTPTQN
-219 ITINGSVYLINGS
+219 ITINGSVF
-232 VYLSGYTHT
+232 LSGYKHE
-241 VTDPESKN
+241 VTDPKSDN
-249 YGKEITEYASLR
+249 YGQVLTEYASLR

-269 GAKVN
+269 GARVN
-274 TLDRVTFTDDVVI
+274 TLDRVTFTDNVVI
-287 AGALHVGKAA
+287 EGALHVGQTA

-303 IKNGGV
+303 IKNGGK
-309 FYSDYSAKIKNHLT
+309 FYSDYSAKIKNKLT

-329 MDLKYLNVTD
+329 MNLAYLNVTD
-339 NEYTDN
+339 NKYDKN
-345 GTEKPTKV
+345 GTEEKPTKTL
-353 SGNAVADLQGNCQIV
+353 GDAVADLQDNCQIV

-375 SFNTLKTDNTS
+375 SFNTLKTDNTT
-386 GQIVMGD
+386 GQIVMGN
-393 DADNVAV
+393 DANNVAV

-409 GSDEN
+409 GNDEN

-429 AQFKECYKNGAES
+429 AQFKECYKNGSES

-464 TGGGALTAGPNFSY
+464 TGGGALTAGLNFSY
-478 VLKDAYKV
+478 VLKDEYKV

-501 DRDTQSATAIVP
+501 NRDTQSATAIVP
-513 TDNNKVY
+513 TDDNKVY

-525 NGKEFGGSIDVA
+525 NGAEFGGSIDVA

-550 QQAEAKATYD
+550 EQAATGATYD

-566 INSKLYLAGSAKGK
+566 IDNKLYLAGGIQGK
-580 DGKQLGG
+580 SGLQMSG
-587 ATISY
+587 ASISY
-592 AAIGSDGTL
+592 AAINSDGTL
-601 NVTEGLTSQ
+601 NVTEGLTSV
-610 SLDNAVKGDA
+610 SIDNAVKGDA

-626 GNNIAVASTLGY
+626 GNQIVVANTKGY
-638 SVYDPTLVKGDL
+638 DKLEKDL
-650 TKTTGK
+650 TDDKNTKTPGK
-656 AKFVAVNGTSL
+656 AKFAAVSGSSL
-667 VGLNYK
+667 VGLNYT

-698 SFNVGSIAPNN
+698 RFNVGSIAPNN

-731 MCYDSNGNQA
+731 MCYESNGNQA
-741 WASEWTTPTSKSDK
+741 WASEWTTPVSHGAGNK
-755 NVSVDKRQGYING
+755 SVDNRQGYING

-802 SGNSANYVAVK
+802 AGNSANYVAVK

-825 IQVFKLTGGAA
+825 IQVFKLTSGAA
-836 K
+836 Q

>member
-28 PATPITPGTVP
+28 PASPINPGTVP

-75 NETLFKGLT
+75 NETLFNGLT
-84 ESTVPTAPSD
+84 QMPDVPSNEDAV
-94 EGAKQLNAATDLS
+94 QLNAAKDLS
-107 NDKYKT
+107 NEKYKT
-113 RSGKT
+113 RNGKT

-125 IENTILFVAGNS
+125 LQNATLFVVGNS
-137 TVKYSNLGT
+137 TVKYNNLGT
-146 GNTIVV
+146 GNTIIVQ
-152 KKGGKLEY
+152 KGGKLEY
-160 TGSGSAIPQGNT
+160 TGNGTAIPQNNT
-172 IYVLESGSYNIDNE
+172 IIVLESGSYSIANDIT
-186 NIIIDGTLY
+186 IDGTLY

-219 ITINGSVYLINGS
+219 ITINGSVF
-232 VYLSGYTHT
+232 LSGYKHK
-241 VTDPESKN
+241 VTDPESEN
-249 YGKEITEYASLR
+249 YGKELTEYASLR
-261 AKTLTINA
+261 AKKLTINA
-269 GAKVN
+269 GARVN
-274 TLDRVTFTDDVVI
+274 TLDRVTFTNDVVI
-287 AGALHVGKAA
+287 EGALHVGQTA

-303 IKNGGV
+303 IKNGGK
-309 FYSDYSAKIKNHLT
+309 FYSDYSAKIKNNLT
-323 MEAGSY
+323 MEPGSY
-329 MDLKYLNVTD
+329 MDLAYLNVTD
-339 NEYTDN
+339 NKYDKN
-345 GTEKPTKV
+345 GTEEKPTKTI
-353 SGNAVADLQGNCQIV
+353 GDAVADLKGNCQIV

-375 SFNTLKTDNTS
+375 SFNTLKTDNTA

-393 DADNVAV
+393 DANNVAV

-414 VNFTSTPNTNNQTIL
+414 VNFTSTPNTNNQIIL
-429 AQFKECYKNGAES
+429 AQFKEIYKNGAES
-442 EGNKVEFEYLNWN
+442 VGNKVDFEYLNWN
-455 SDVQSYDYI
+455 ADVQSYDYI
-464 TGGGALTAGPNFSY
+464 TGGGALIAGDNFSY
-478 VLKDAYKV
+478 KLKEEYKV

-525 NGKEFGGSIDVA
+525 NGAEFGGSIDVA

-550 QQAEAKATYD
+550 EQAATGATYD

-566 INSKLYLAGSAKGK
+566 IDDKLYLAGGIKGK
-580 DGKQLGG
+580 SGLLMSG
-587 ATISY
+587 ASISY
-592 AAIGSDGTL
+592 AAINSDGTL
-601 NVTEGLTSQ
+601 NVTEGLTST
-610 SLDNAVKGDA
+610 SIDNAIKGDA

-626 GNNIAVASTLGY
+626 GNQIVVANTKGY
-638 SVYDPTLVKGDL
+638 DKLEKDL
-650 TKTTGK
+650 TDDKSTQTPGK
-656 AKFVAVNGTSL
+656 AKFVAVNGSSL

-673 SEITA
+673 TEITA
-678 GDAEVQGEV
+678 GNDPVDGEI
-687 QVFDN
+687 QVFN
-692 SMKQTS
+692 SSMEQTS

-709 GKNMIAIDSN
+709 GKNMIAIDSD

-731 MCYDSNGNQA
+731 MCYESNGNPA
-741 WASEWTTPTSKSDK
+741 WTSEWTTPVSHGAG
-755 NVSVDKRQGYING
+755 NVSVDNRQGYING

-780 GAYGLVVLTKDG
+780 GAYGLVVLNKNG
-792 KEVTHKRIGT
+792 EEVTHKRIGT
-802 SGNSANYVAVK
+802 AGNSANYVAVK

-836 K
+836 Q

>member
-28 PATPITPGTVP
+28 PASPIDPGTVP

-75 NETLFKGLT
+75 NEALFNGVT
-84 ESTVPTAPSD
+84 ESTKPTAPSAD
-94 EGAKQLNAATDLS
+94 GAKQLNAATDLS

-118 YDFSNNT
+118 YDFSNNK
-125 IENTILFVAGNS
+125 IENTTLFVVGNS
-137 TVKYSNLGT
+137 TVKYNNLGT
-146 GNTIVV
+146 GNKIIVQ
-152 KKGGKLEY
+152 KGGKLEY
-160 TGSGSAIPQGNT
+160 TGSGSAIPQNNT
-172 IYVLESGSYNIDNE
+172 IYVLESGSYSIANE
-186 NIIIDGTLY
+186 NITIDGALY

-205 KITDKKSEGTPTQN
+205 HTTGDKKSEGTPTQN
-219 ITINGSVYLINGS
+219 ITINGSVYL
-232 VYLSGYTHT
+232 SGYSHT
-241 VTDPESKN
+241 VTDPESAN

-274 TLDRVTFTDDVVI
+274 TLDRVTFTNDVVI

-303 IKNGGV
+303 IKNGGK
-309 FYSDYSAKIKNHLT
+309 FYSEYSAKIKNKLT

-339 NEYTDN
+339 NTYDEN

-513 TDNNKVY
+513 TDDNKVY

-525 NGKEFGGSIDVA
+525 NGTEFGGSIDVA

-544 TLKQRV
+544 TLRQRV
-550 QQAEAKATYD
+550 QQAEAGATYD

-566 INSKLYLAGSAKGK
+566 INNKLYLAGSAKGK
-580 DGKQLGG
+580 DGNQLGG
-587 ATISY
+587 AAISY
-592 AAIGSDGTL
+592 AAIGSDGLL

-610 SLDNAVKGDA
+610 SLDNTVKGDA
-620 NCVVPF
+620 NCIVPF
-626 GNNIAVASTLGY
+626 GDNIAVASTLGY
-638 SVYDPTLVKGDL
+638 SVYDPTLVKGEL
-650 TKTTGK
+650 TATTGK
-656 AKFVAVNGTSL
+656 AKFVAVNGSSL
-667 VGLNYK
+667 VGLNYTSK
-673 SEITA
+673 IAA

-731 MCYDSNGNQA
+731 MCYENGSPA

-836 K
+836 Q

>member
-62 KRSSSNKARTRAF
+62 KRSSSNKARTRAIDEDLF
-75 NETLFKGLT
+75 NGLT
-84 ESTVPTAPSD
+84 ESTKPAAPSAD
-94 EGAKQLNAATDLS
+94 GAKQLNAAANLS
-107 NDKYKT
+107 GDKYKT

-125 IENTILFVAGNS
+125 IENTTLFVAGNS
-137 TVKYSNLGT
+137 TVKYSNLGS

-152 KKGGKLEY
+152 MKGGKLEY
-160 TGSGSAIPQGNT
+160 TGSGSAIPQNNT
-172 IYVLESGSYNIDNE
+172 IYVLESGSYNIDND
-186 NIIIDGTLY
+186 ITIDGTLY

-219 ITINGSVYLINGS
+219 ITINGSVYL
-232 VYLSGYTHT
+232 SGYKHT
-241 VTDPESKN
+241 VTDQNSEN

-274 TLDRVTFTDDVVI
+274 TLDRVTFTNDVVV
-287 AGALHVGKAA
+287 AGALHVGQTA

-303 IKNGGV
+303 IKEGGK
-309 FYSDYSAKIKNHLT
+309 FYSDYSAKIKNNLT
-323 MEAGSY
+323 MEPGSY
-329 MDLKYLNVTD
+329 MNLAYLNVTD
-339 NEYTDN
+339 NTYDKN
-345 GTEKPTKV
+345 GTETVKTA
-353 SGNAVADLQGNCQIV
+353 GNAVADLKGNCQIV

-393 DADNVAV
+393 DANNVAV

-442 EGNKVEFEYLNWN
+442 EGNKVDFDYLNWN
-455 SDVQSYDYI
+455 ADVQSYDYI

-478 VLKDAYKV
+478 VLKDEYKV

-501 DRDTQSATAIVP
+501 ERDTQSATAIVP
-513 TDNNKVY
+513 TDDNKVY

-525 NGKEFGGSIDVA
+525 NGTDFGGSIDVA

-550 QQAEAKATYD
+550 QQAEAGATYD

-587 ATISY
+587 AAISY
-592 AAIGSDGTL
+592 AAIGSDGLL

-610 SLDNAVKGDA
+610 SLDNTVKGDA

-626 GNNIAVASTLGY
+626 DNNIAVASTLGY
-638 SVYDPTLVKGDL
+638 SVYEPTLAKEAKDRVS
-650 TKTTGK
+650 TTGK
-656 AKFVAVNGTSL
+656 AKFVAVNGSSL
-667 VGLNYK
+667 VGLNYT
-673 SEITA
+673 SEIAA

-741 WASEWTTPTSKSDK
+741 WASEWTTPVSHGEG

-825 IQVFKLTGGAA
+825 IQVFKLTSGAA
-836 K
+836 Q

>member
-75 NETLFKGLT
+75 NETLFDGLT
-84 ESTVPTAPSD
+84 ESTKPTAPSAD
-94 EGAKQLNAATDLS
+94 GAKQLNAATDLS

-137 TVKYSNLGT
+137 TVKYSNLGS

-152 KKGGKLEY
+152 LKGGKLEY
-160 TGSGSAIPQGNT
+160 TGSGSAIPQNNT
-172 IYVLESGSYNIDNE
+172 IYVLESGSYSIDNE
-186 NIIIDGTLY
+186 NIIIDGALY
-195 SSRALGKIEG
+195 SSRALGKIDG

-219 ITINGSVYLINGS
+219 ITINGSVF
-232 VYLSGYTHT
+232 LSGYDHI
-241 VTDPESKN
+241 VTDPESAN
-249 YGKEITEYASLR
+249 YNKTITEYASLR

-274 TLDRVTFTDDVVI
+274 TLDRVTFTNDVVI

-309 FYSDYSAKIKNHLT
+309 FYSDNSAKIKNKLT

-353 SGNAVADLQGNCQIV
+353 PGNAVADLQGACKIV

-375 SFNTLKTDNTS
+375 SFNTLKTDNTF
-386 GQIVMGD
+386 GQIVIGD
-393 DADNVAV
+393 DANNVAV

-442 EGNKVEFEYLNWN
+442 AGNKVDFDYLNWN
-455 SDVQSYDYI
+455 ADVQSYDYV

-478 VLKDAYKV
+478 VLKDEYEV
-486 ADQKKLMLLSTIANY
+486 AKQKKLMLLSTIANY
-501 DRDTQSATAIVP
+501 ERDTQSATAIVP

-525 NGKEFGGSIDVA
+525 NGNDFGGSIDVA

-550 QQAEAKATYD
+550 QQADAGATYD

-587 ATISY
+587 AAISY
-592 AAIGSDGTL
+592 AAIGSDGLL

-610 SLDNAVKGDA
+610 SLDNTVKGDA

-626 GNNIAVASTLGY
+626 DNNIAVASTLGY
-638 SVYDPTLVKGDL
+638 SVYEPTLAKEAKDRVS
-650 TKTTGK
+650 TTGK
-656 AKFVAVNGTSL
+656 AKFVAVNGSSL
-667 VGLNYK
+667 VGLNYT
-673 SEITA
+673 SEIAA

-709 GKNMIAIDSN
+709 GKNMIAIDSD

-731 MCYDSNGNQA
+731 MCYNSNGNQA
-741 WASEWTTPTSKSDK
+741 WTSEWTTPVSHGEG
-755 NVSVDKRQGYING
+755 NISVDKRQGYING

-825 IQVFKLTGGAA
+825 IQVFKLTSGAA
-836 K
+836 Q

>member
-1 MKVFNSKLAAIGL
+1 M
-14 AAFVFASCSDSSSD
+14 
-28 PATPITPGTVP
+28 
-39 SEITKIGLTQTD
+39 
-51 AAQLAASVTNY
+51 
-62 KRSSSNKARTRAF
+62 
-75 NETLFKGLT
+75 
-84 ESTVPTAPSD
+84 
-94 EGAKQLNAATDLS
+94 S

-152 KKGGKLEY
+152 LKGGKLQY
-160 TGSGSAIPQGNT
+160 TGSGKAIPQDNT
-172 IYVLESGSYNIDNE
+172 IYVQESGSYSIDNE

-195 SSRALGKIEG
+195 SSRALGKIEE
-205 KITDKKSEGTPTQN
+205 KNTDKKSEVTPTQD
-219 ITINGSVYLINGS
+219 ITINGS
-232 VYLSGYTHT
+232 VYLSGYKHT
-241 VTDPESKN
+241 VTDPDSKN
-249 YGKEITEYASLR
+249 FGKEITEYASLR

-309 FYSDYSAKIKNHLT
+309 FYSDYSAKIKNKLT

-353 SGNAVADLQGNCQIV
+353 PGNAVADLKGDCKIV

-375 SFNTLKTDNTS
+375 SFNILKTDNTA
-386 GQIVMGD
+386 GQVVLGD
-393 DADNVAV
+393 DANNVAV

-409 GSDEN
+409 RNDEN
-414 VNFTSTPNTNNQTIL
+414 VNFISTPNTNNQTIL
-429 AQFKECYKNGAES
+429 AQFKECYKNGEES
-442 EGNKVEFEYLNWN
+442 AGNKVDFDYLNWN
-455 SDVQSYDYI
+455 ADVQSYDYI

-478 VLKDAYKV
+478 VLKDEYEV
-486 ADQKKLMLLSTIANY
+486 AKQKKLMLLSTIANY
-501 DRDTQSATAIVP
+501 ERDTQSATAIVP

-525 NGKEFGGSIDVA
+525 NGAKFGGSIDVA
-537 EMNGEQL
+537 EMNDEQL

-550 QQAEAKATYD
+550 QQAAAGATYD
-560 FNHLNV
+560 FNHLSV

-587 ATISY
+587 AAISY
-592 AAIGSDGTL
+592 AAIGGDGLL

-667 VGLNYK
+667 VGLNYT
-673 SEITA
+673 SEIAA

-698 SFNVGSIAPNN
+698 RFNVGSIAPNN

-731 MCYDSNGNQA
+731 MCYENGSPA
-741 WASEWTTPTSKSDK
+741 WESEWTTPTSKSDK

-825 IQVFKLTGGAA
+825 IQVFKLTGGDAQQ
-836 K
+836 

>member
-62 KRSSSNKARTRAF
+62 KRSSSNKARTRAIDVA
-75 NETLFKGLT
+75 LFDGLT
-84 ESTVPTAPSD
+84 QMPDVPSNEDAV
-94 EGAKQLNAATDLS
+94 QLNAAKDLS
-107 NDKYKT
+107 NEKYKT
-113 RSGKT
+113 RNGKT

-125 IENTILFVAGNS
+125 LQNATLFVVGNS
-137 TVKYSNLGT
+137 TVKYNNLGT
-146 GNTIVV
+146 GNTIIVQ
-152 KKGGKLEY
+152 KGGKLEY
-160 TGSGSAIPQGNT
+160 TGNGTAIPQNNT
-172 IYVLESGSYNIDNE
+172 IIVLESGSYSIANDIT
-186 NIIIDGTLY
+186 IDGTLY

-219 ITINGSVYLINGS
+219 ITINGSVF
-232 VYLSGYTHT
+232 LSGYKHK
-241 VTDPESKN
+241 VTDPESEN
-249 YGKEITEYASLR
+249 YGKELTEYASLR

-274 TLDRVTFTDDVVI
+274 TLDRVTFTNDVVI
-287 AGALHVGKAA
+287 EGALHVGQTA

-303 IKNGGV
+303 IKNGGK
-309 FYSDYSAKIKNHLT
+309 FYSDYSAKIKNNLT
-323 MEAGSY
+323 MEPGSY
-329 MDLKYLNVTD
+329 MNLAYLNVTD
-339 NEYTDN
+339 NTYDKN
-345 GTEKPTKV
+345 GKETVKTA
-353 SGNAVADLQGNCQIV
+353 GNAVADLKGNCEII

-375 SFNTLKTDNTS
+375 SFNTLKTDNTA

-393 DADNVAV
+393 DANNVAV

-409 GSDEN
+409 GNDEN

-442 EGNKVEFEYLNWN
+442 AGNKVDFEYLNWN

-464 TGGGALTAGPNFSY
+464 TGGGALIAGDNFSY
-478 VLKDAYKV
+478 KLKEEYEV
-486 ADQKKLMLLSTIANY
+486 AKQKKLMLLSTIANY

-525 NGKEFGGSIDVA
+525 NGAEFGGSIDVA
-537 EMNGEQL
+537 EMNGDQL

-550 QQAEAKATYD
+550 QQAEAGATYD

-566 INSKLYLAGSAKGK
+566 IDSKLYLAGSAKGK
-580 DGKQLGG
+580 DGKQYGG

-592 AAIGSDGTL
+592 AAIESDGKL
-601 NVTEGLTSQ
+601 NVTEGLSTLP
-610 SLDNAVKGDA
+610 LDNAVKGDA

-626 GNNIAVASTLGY
+626 GNKIVVANTKGY
-638 SVYDPTLVKGDL
+638 DVVEKDL
-650 TKTTGK
+650 SGNKNTKAPGK
-656 AKFVAVNGTSL
+656 AKFLALNGSSL

-673 SEITA
+673 TEITA
-678 GDAEVQGEV
+678 GNDPVDGEI

-698 SFNVGSIAPNN
+698 RFDVGSIAPNN

-731 MCYDSNGNQA
+731 MCYENGSPA
-741 WASEWTTPTSKSDK
+741 WTSEWTTPVSHGAG
-755 NVSVDKRQGYING
+755 NVSADNRQGYING

-780 GAYGLVVLTKDG
+780 GAYGLVVLNKNG
-792 KEVTHKRIGT
+792 EEVTHKRIGT

-825 IQVFKLTGGAA
+825 IQVFKLTSGAA
-836 K
+836 QQ

>member
-75 NETLFKGLT
+75 NEALFNGVT
-84 ESTVPTAPSD
+84 ESTVQPAPSVD
-94 EGAKQLNAATDLS
+94 GAKQLNAATNLS

-152 KKGGKLEY
+152 MKGGKLEY
-160 TGSGSAIPQGNT
+160 TGSGSAIPQNNT
-172 IYVLESGSYNIDNE
+172 IYVLESGSYSIDNE
-186 NIIIDGTLY
+186 NIIIDGALY
-195 SSRALGKIEG
+195 SSRALGKIDG

-219 ITINGSVYLINGS
+219 ITINGSVF
-232 VYLSGYTHT
+232 LSGYDHI
-241 VTDPESKN
+241 VTDPESAN
-249 YGKEITEYASLR
+249 YNKTITEYASLR

-274 TLDRVTFTDDVVI
+274 TLDRVTFTNDVVI

-309 FYSDYSAKIKNHLT
+309 FYSDNSAKIKNKLT

-353 SGNAVADLQGNCQIV
+353 PGNAVADLQGACKIV

-375 SFNTLKTDNTS
+375 SFNTLKTDNTF
-386 GQIVMGD
+386 GQIVIGD
-393 DADNVAV
+393 DANNVAV

-429 AQFKECYKNGAES
+429 AQFKEIYKNGAES
-442 EGNKVEFEYLNWN
+442 AGNKVDFDYLNWN
-455 SDVQSYDYI
+455 ADVQSYDYV

-478 VLKDAYKV
+478 VLKDEYEV
-486 ADQKKLMLLSTIANY
+486 AKQKKLMLLSTIANY
-501 DRDTQSATAIVP
+501 ERDTQSATAIVP

-525 NGKEFGGSIDVA
+525 NGKDFGGSIDVA

-550 QQAEAKATYD
+550 QQADAGATYD

-566 INSKLYLAGSAKGK
+566 INNKLYLAGSAKGK
-580 DGKQLGG
+580 DGKQFGG
-587 ATISY
+587 ATVSY
-592 AAIGSDGTL
+592 AAIRGDGTL
-601 NVTEGLTSQ
+601 NVTEGLSTVA
-610 SLDNAVKGDA
+610 LDNTVKGDA
-620 NCVVPF
+620 NCVMPF
-626 GNNIAVASTLGY
+626 GDNIAVASTLGY
-638 SVYDPTLVKGDL
+638 SVYNPTLAEGTL

-656 AKFVAVNGTSL
+656 AKFVAVNGSSL
-667 VGLNYK
+667 VGLNYT
-673 SEITA
+673 SEIAA

-731 MCYDSNGNQA
+731 MCYENGNQV
-741 WASEWTTPTSKSDK
+741 WEWTTPVSHGAG
-755 NVSVDKRQGYING
+755 NVSVDNRQGYING

-825 IQVFKLTGGAA
+825 IQVFKLTSGDAQ
-836 K
+836 

>member
-75 NETLFKGLT
+75 NETLFDGLT
-84 ESTVPTAPSD
+84 ESTKPTAPSAD
-94 EGAKQLNAATDLS
+94 GAKQLNAAANLS
-107 NDKYKT
+107 GDKYKT

-186 NIIIDGTLY
+186 NIIIDGALY

-219 ITINGSVYLINGS
+219 ITINGSVF
-232 VYLSGYTHT
+232 LSGYDHI
-241 VTDPESKN
+241 VTDPESAN
-249 YGKEITEYASLR
+249 YNKTITEYASLR

-309 FYSDYSAKIKNHLT
+309 FYSDNSAKIKNKLT

-345 GTEKPTKV
+345 GTEKRTKV
-353 SGNAVADLQGNCQIV
+353 PGNAVADLQGACKIV

-393 DADNVAV
+393 DANNVAV

-429 AQFKECYKNGAES
+429 AQFKECYKNGTES
-442 EGNKVEFEYLNWN
+442 EGNKVDFDYLNWN
-455 SDVQSYDYI
+455 ADVQSYDYI
-464 TGGGALTAGPNFSY
+464 TGGGALTPGANFSY
-478 VLKDAYKV
+478 VLKDEYKV

-525 NGKEFGGSIDVA
+525 NGKDFGGSIDVA

-550 QQAEAKATYD
+550 QQAEAGATYD

-587 ATISY
+587 AAISY
-592 AAIGSDGTL
+592 AAIGSDGLL

-610 SLDNAVKGDA
+610 SLDNTVKGDA

-638 SVYDPTLVKGDL
+638 SIYDPTLVKGDL
-650 TKTTGK
+650 TTTTGK

-667 VGLNYK
+667 VGLNYT
-673 SEITA
+673 SEIAA

-698 SFNVGSIAPNN
+698 RFNVGSIAPNN

-731 MCYDSNGNQA
+731 MCYENGSPA
-741 WASEWTTPTSKSDK
+741 WDSEWTTPVSHGEG
-755 NVSVDKRQGYING
+755 NISVDKRQGYING

>member
-62 KRSSSNKARTRAF
+62 KRSSSNKARTRVIDEDLF
-75 NETLFKGLT
+75 NGVT
-84 ESTVPTAPSD
+84 ESTIPKAPSVD
-94 EGAKQLNAATDLS
+94 GAKQLNAATNLS

-152 KKGGKLEY
+152 LKGGKLQY
-160 TGSGSAIPQGNT
+160 TGSGKAIPQDNT
-172 IYVLESGSYNIDNE
+172 IYVQESGSYSIDNE

-195 SSRALGKIEG
+195 SSRALGKIEE
-205 KITDKKSEGTPTQN
+205 KNTDKKSEVTPTQD
-219 ITINGSVYLINGS
+219 ITINGS
-232 VYLSGYTHT
+232 VYLSGYKHT
-241 VTDPESKN
+241 VTDPDSKN
-249 YGKEITEYASLR
+249 FGKEITEYASLR

-309 FYSDYSAKIKNHLT
+309 FYSDYSAKIKNKLT

-353 SGNAVADLQGNCQIV
+353 PGNAVADLQGACKIV

-393 DADNVAV
+393 DANNVAV

-409 GSDEN
+409 GSNEN

-442 EGNKVEFEYLNWN
+442 ADNKVDFDYLNWN
-455 SDVQSYDYI
+455 ADVQSYDYI

-478 VLKDAYKV
+478 VLKDEYKV
-486 ADQKKLMLLSTIANY
+486 ADQKKLMLLSTIENY

-513 TDNNKVY
+513 TDDNKVY

-525 NGKEFGGSIDVA
+525 NGKDFGGSIDVA
-537 EMNGEQL
+537 EMNSEQL

-550 QQAEAKATYD
+550 QQAAAAATYD
-560 FNHLNV
+560 FNHLSV
-566 INSKLYLAGSAKGK
+566 INNKLYLAGSAKGK

-587 ATISY
+587 AAISY
-592 AAIGSDGTL
+592 AAIGGDGLL

-656 AKFVAVNGTSL
+656 AKFVAVNGSSL

-678 GDAEVQGEV
+678 GDDEVQGEV

-692 SMKQTS
+692 SMKRTS

-731 MCYDSNGNQA
+731 MCYENGSPA
-741 WASEWTTPTSKSDK
+741 WESEWTTPTSKSDK

-825 IQVFKLTGGAA
+825 IQVFKLTGGDAQQ
-836 K
+836 

>member
-62 KRSSSNKARTRAF
+62 KRSSSNKARTRAIDVA
-75 NETLFKGLT
+75 LFDGLT
-84 ESTVPTAPSD
+84 KMPDVPSNEDAV
-94 EGAKQLNAATDLS
+94 QLNAAKDLS
-107 NDKYKT
+107 NEKYKT
-113 RSGKT
+113 RNGKT

-125 IENTILFVAGNS
+125 LQNATLFVVGNS
-137 TVKYSNLGT
+137 TVKYNNLGT
-146 GNTIVV
+146 GNTIIVQ
-152 KKGGKLEY
+152 KGGKLEY
-160 TGSGSAIPQGNT
+160 TGNGTAIPQNNT
-172 IYVLESGSYNIDNE
+172 IIVLESGSYSIANDIT
-186 NIIIDGTLY
+186 IDGTLY

-219 ITINGSVYLINGS
+219 ITINGSVF
-232 VYLSGYTHT
+232 LSGYKHK
-241 VTDPESKN
+241 VTDPESEN
-249 YGKEITEYASLR
+249 YGKELTEYASLR

-274 TLDRVTFTDDVVI
+274 TLDRVTFTNDVVI
-287 AGALHVGKAA
+287 EGALHVGQTA

-303 IKNGGV
+303 IKNGGK
-309 FYSDYSAKIKNHLT
+309 FYSDYSAKIKNNLT
-323 MEAGSY
+323 MEPGSY
-329 MDLKYLNVTD
+329 MNLAYLNVTD
-339 NEYTDN
+339 NTYDKN
-345 GTEKPTKV
+345 GKETVKTA
-353 SGNAVADLQGNCQIV
+353 GNAVADLKGNCEII

-375 SFNTLKTDNTS
+375 SFNTLKTDNTA
-386 GQIVMGD
+386 GQIVMGG
-393 DADNVAV
+393 DANNVAV

-409 GSDEN
+409 GTDEN
-414 VNFTSTPNTNNQTIL
+414 VYFTSTPNTNNQTIL
-429 AQFKECYKNGAES
+429 AQFNECYKNGAES
-442 EGNKVEFEYLNWN
+442 AGNKVDFDYLNWN

-464 TGGGALTAGPNFSY
+464 TGGGALIAGDNFSY
-478 VLKDAYKV
+478 KLKEEYKV

-513 TDNNKVY
+513 TDDNKVY

-525 NGKEFGGSIDVA
+525 NGNEFGGSIDVA
-537 EMNGEQL
+537 EMNGDQL
-544 TLKQRV
+544 TLMQRV
-550 QQAEAKATYD
+550 QQAEAGATYD

-566 INSKLYLAGSAKGK
+566 IDSKLYLAGSAKGK
-580 DGKQLGG
+580 DGKQYGG

-592 AAIGSDGTL
+592 AAIESDGKL
-601 NVTEGLTSQ
+601 NVTEGLSTLP
-610 SLDNAVKGDA
+610 LDNAVKGDA

-626 GNNIAVASTLGY
+626 GNKIVVANTKGY
-638 SVYDPTLVKGDL
+638 DVVEKDL
-650 TKTTGK
+650 SDNKNTKAPGK
-656 AKFVAVNGTSL
+656 AKFLALSGSSL

-673 SEITA
+673 NEITA
-678 GDAEVQGEV
+678 GNDPVDGEI
-687 QVFDN
+687 QVFN
-692 SMKQTS
+692 SSMEQTS

-731 MCYDSNGNQA
+731 MCYNSNGSPA
-741 WASEWTTPTSKSDK
+741 WTSEWTTPVSHGAG
-755 NVSVDKRQGYING
+755 NVSVDNRQGYING

-780 GAYGLVVLTKDG
+780 GAYGLVVLNKNG
-792 KEVTHKRIGT
+792 EEVTHKRIGT
-802 SGNSANYVAVK
+802 AGNSANYVAVK

-825 IQVFKLTGGAA
+825 IQVFKLTNGVI

>member
-62 KRSSSNKARTRAF
+62 KRSNSNKARTRAIDEDLF
-75 NETLFKGLT
+75 NGLT
-84 ESTVPTAPSD
+84 ESTKPAAPSAD
-94 EGAKQLNAATDLS
+94 GAKQLNAAANLS
-107 NDKYKT
+107 GDKYKT

-125 IENTILFVAGNS
+125 IENTTLFVAGNS
-137 TVKYSNLGT
+137 TVKYSNLGS

-152 KKGGKLEY
+152 MKGGKLEY

-172 IYVLESGSYNIDNE
+172 IYVLESGSYNIDND
-186 NIIIDGTLY
+186 ITIDGTLY

-219 ITINGSVYLINGS
+219 ITINGSVYL
-232 VYLSGYTHT
+232 SGYKHT
-241 VTDPESKN
+241 VTDQNSEN

-274 TLDRVTFTDDVVI
+274 TLDRVTFTNDVVV
-287 AGALHVGKAA
+287 AGALHVGQTA

-303 IKNGGV
+303 IKEGGK
-309 FYSDYSAKIKNHLT
+309 FYSDYSAKIKNNLT
-323 MEAGSY
+323 MEPGSY
-329 MDLKYLNVTD
+329 MNLAYLNVTD
-339 NEYTDN
+339 NTYDKN
-345 GTEKPTKV
+345 GTETVKTA
-353 SGNAVADLQGNCQIV
+353 GNAVADLQGNCKIV

-393 DADNVAV
+393 DANNVAV

-442 EGNKVEFEYLNWN
+442 EGNKVDFDYLNWN
-455 SDVQSYDYI
+455 ADVQSYDYI

-478 VLKDAYKV
+478 VLKDEYKV

-513 TDNNKVY
+513 TDDNKVY

-525 NGKEFGGSIDVA
+525 NGTEFGGSIDVA

-550 QQAEAKATYD
+550 QQAEAGATYD

-587 ATISY
+587 AAISY
-592 AAIGSDGTL
+592 AAIGSDGLL

-610 SLDNAVKGDA
+610 SLDNTVKGDA

-638 SVYDPTLVKGDL
+638 SVYEPTLATGKL
-650 TKTTGK
+650 TETTGK

-667 VGLNYK
+667 VGLNYT
-673 SEITA
+673 SEIAA

-692 SMKQTS
+692 TMKQTS
-698 SFNVGSIAPNN
+698 SFNVGAIAPNN

-731 MCYDSNGNQA
+731 MCYENGSPA
-741 WASEWTTPTSKSDK
+741 WASEWTTPVSHGEG

-825 IQVFKLTGGAA
+825 IQVFKLTSGAA
-836 K
+836 Q

>member
-62 KRSSSNKARTRAF
+62 KRSSSNKARTRAIDK
-75 NETLFKGLT
+75 TLFNGLT
-84 ESTVPTAPSD
+84 ESTVPTAPSAD
-94 EGAKQLNAATDLS
+94 GAKQLNAAANLS
-107 NDKYKT
+107 GDKYKT

-125 IENTILFVAGNS
+125 IENTTLFVAGNS

-152 KKGGKLEY
+152 MKGGKLEY

-186 NIIIDGTLY
+186 NITIDGTLY
-195 SSRALGKIEG
+195 SSRALGKIDG

-219 ITINGSVYLINGS
+219 ITINGSVYL
-232 VYLSGYTHT
+232 SGYEHT
-241 VTDPESKN
+241 VTDPESEN
-249 YGKEITEYASLR
+249 YGKVIREYASLR

-269 GAKVN
+269 DAKVN
-274 TLDRVTFTDDVVI
+274 TLDRVTFTNDVVI
-287 AGALHVGKAA
+287 AGALHVGQTA

-303 IKNGGV
+303 IKNGGK
-309 FYSDYSAKIKNHLT
+309 FYSDYSAKIKNQLT

-329 MDLKYLNVTD
+329 MNLAYLNVTD
-339 NEYTDN
+339 NTYDKN
-345 GTEKPTKV
+345 GTETVKNA
-353 SGNAVADLQGNCQIV
+353 GNAVADLQGNCQIV

-393 DADNVAV
+393 DANNVAV

-409 GSDEN
+409 GNDEN
-414 VNFTSTPNTNNQTIL
+414 VNFISTPNTNNQTIL
-429 AQFKECYKNGAES
+429 AQLKESYKNGAES
-442 EGNKVEFEYLNWN
+442 EGNKVDFDYLVF
-455 SDVQSYDYI
+455 SADVQSYDYI

-478 VLKDAYKV
+478 VLKDEYKV

-513 TDNNKVY
+513 TDDNKVY

-525 NGKEFGGSIDVA
+525 NGTDFGGSIDVA

-550 QQAEAKATYD
+550 QQAEAGATYD

-587 ATISY
+587 AAISY
-592 AAIGSDGTL
+592 AAIGSDGLL

-610 SLDNAVKGDA
+610 SLDNTVKGDA

-626 GNNIAVASTLGY
+626 DNNIAVASTLGY
-638 SVYDPTLVKGDL
+638 SVYEPTLATGKL
-650 TKTTGK
+650 TETTGK

-667 VGLNYK
+667 VGLNYT
-673 SEITA
+673 SEIAA

-692 SMKQTS
+692 TMKQTS
-698 SFNVGSIAPNN
+698 SFNVGAIAPNN

-731 MCYDSNGNQA
+731 MCYENGSPA
-741 WASEWTTPTSKSDK
+741 WASEWTTPVSHGEG

-825 IQVFKLTGGAA
+825 IQVFKLTSGAA
-836 K
+836 Q

>member
-75 NETLFKGLT
+75 NETLFDGLT
-84 ESTVPTAPSD
+84 ESTKPTAPSAD
-94 EGAKQLNAATDLS
+94 GAKQLNAAANLS
-107 NDKYKT
+107 GDKYKT

-137 TVKYSNLGT
+137 TVKYSNLGS

-152 KKGGKLEY
+152 LKGGKLEY
-160 TGSGSAIPQGNT
+160 TGSGSAIPQDNT
-172 IYVLESGSYNIDNE
+172 IYVLESGSYSIDYE
-186 NIIIDGTLY
+186 NIIIDGALY
-195 SSRALGKIEG
+195 SSRALGKIDG

-219 ITINGSVYLINGS
+219 ITINGSVF
-232 VYLSGYTHT
+232 LSGYDHI
-241 VTDPESKN
+241 VTDPESAN
-249 YGKEITEYASLR
+249 YNKTITEYASLR

-274 TLDRVTFTDDVVI
+274 TLDRVTFTNDVVI
-287 AGALHVGKAA
+287 AGALHVGKVA

-309 FYSDYSAKIKNHLT
+309 FYSDYSAKIMNKLT

-345 GTEKPTKV
+345 GTEKRTKV
-353 SGNAVADLQGNCQIV
+353 PGSAVADLKGNCQIV

-393 DADNVAV
+393 DANNVAV

-429 AQFKECYKNGAES
+429 AQFKECYKNGTES
-442 EGNKVEFEYLNWN
+442 EGNKVDFDYLNWN
-455 SDVQSYDYI
+455 ADVQSYDYI
-464 TGGGALTAGPNFSY
+464 TGGGALTPGANFSY
-478 VLKDAYKV
+478 VLKDEYKV

-525 NGKEFGGSIDVA
+525 NGKDFGGSIDVA

-550 QQAEAKATYD
+550 QQAEAGATYD

-587 ATISY
+587 AAISY
-592 AAIGSDGTL
+592 AAIGSDGLL

-610 SLDNAVKGDA
+610 SLDNTVKGDA

-638 SVYDPTLVKGDL
+638 SIYDPTLVKGDL
-650 TKTTGK
+650 TTTTGK

-667 VGLNYK
+667 VGLNYT
-673 SEITA
+673 SEIAA

-698 SFNVGSIAPNN
+698 SFNVGAIAPNN

-731 MCYDSNGNQA
+731 MCYDSNGNPA
-741 WASEWTTPTSKSDK
+741 WASEWTTPVSHGEG

-825 IQVFKLTGGAA
+825 IQVFKLTSGAA
-836 K
+836 Q

>member
-28 PATPITPGTVP
+28 PASPITPGTVP

-62 KRSSSNKARTRAF
+62 KRSSSNKARTRAI
-75 NETLFKGLT
+75 NETLFDGVT
-84 ESTVPTAPSD
+84 ESTKPTAPSAD
-94 EGAKQLNAATDLS
+94 GAKQLNAATDLS

-118 YDFSNNT
+118 YDFSNNK
-125 IENTILFVAGNS
+125 IENTTLFVVGNS
-137 TVKYSNLGT
+137 TVKYNNLGT
-146 GNTIVV
+146 GNKIIVQ
-152 KKGGKLEY
+152 KGGKLEY
-160 TGSGSAIPQGNT
+160 TGSGSAIPQNNT
-172 IYVLESGSYNIDNE
+172 IYVLESGSYSIANE
-186 NIIIDGTLY
+186 NITIDGALY

-205 KITDKKSEGTPTQN
+205 HTTGDKKSEGTPTQN
-219 ITINGSVYLINGS
+219 ITINGSVYL
-232 VYLSGYTHT
+232 SGYSHT
-241 VTDPESKN
+241 VTDPESAN

-274 TLDRVTFTDDVVI
+274 TLDRVTFTNDVVI

-303 IKNGGV
+303 IKNGGK
-309 FYSDYSAKIKNHLT
+309 FYSEYSAKIKNHLT

-353 SGNAVADLQGNCQIV
+353 LGNAVADLQGACKIV

-393 DADNVAV
+393 DANNVAV

-409 GSDEN
+409 GNDEN

-478 VLKDAYKV
+478 TLKDEYKI

-513 TDNNKVY
+513 TDDNKVY

-525 NGKEFGGSIDVA
+525 NGTDFGGSIDVA

-550 QQAEAKATYD
+550 QQAEAGATYD

-587 ATISY
+587 AAISY
-592 AAIGSDGTL
+592 AAIGSDGLL

-610 SLDNAVKGDA
+610 SLDNTVKGDA

-638 SVYDPTLVKGDL
+638 SVYEPTLAKEAKERVS
-650 TKTTGK
+650 TTGK

-678 GDAEVQGEV
+678 GNDEVQGEV

-731 MCYDSNGNQA
+731 MCYENGSPA

-755 NVSVDKRQGYING
+755 NESVDKRQGYING

-836 K
+836 Q

>member
-75 NETLFKGLT
+75 NKTLFNGLT
-84 ESTVPTAPSD
+84 ESTVPTAPSAD
-94 EGAKQLNAATDLS
+94 GAKQLNAATDLS

-118 YDFSNNT
+118 YDFSTNT
-125 IENTILFVAGNS
+125 IENTTLFVAGNS

-152 KKGGKLEY
+152 MKGGKLEY
-160 TGSGSAIPQGNT
+160 TGSSSAIPQGNT
-172 IYVLESGSYNIDNE
+172 IYVLESGSYSIANE
-186 NIIIDGTLY
+186 NITIDGALY

-205 KITDKKSEGTPTQN
+205 HTTGDKKSEGTPTQN
-219 ITINGSVYLINGS
+219 ITINGSVYL
-232 VYLSGYTHT
+232 SGYKHT
-241 VTDPESKN
+241 VTDPESAN

-269 GAKVN
+269 DAKVN
-274 TLDRVTFTDDVVI
+274 TLDRVTFTDNVVI

-297 IVKNMT
+297 IVKKMT
-303 IKNGGV
+303 IKNGGK
-309 FYSDYSAKIKNHLT
+309 FYSEYSAKIKNQLT
-323 MEAGSY
+323 MEPGSY

-339 NEYTDN
+339 NTYDEN

-353 SGNAVADLQGNCQIV
+353 PGNAVADLQGNCQIV

-393 DADNVAV
+393 DANNVAV

-429 AQFKECYKNGAES
+429 AQFKEIYKNGAES
-442 EGNKVEFEYLNWN
+442 AGNKVDFDYLSWN
-455 SDVQSYDYI
+455 ADVQSYDYV

-478 VLKDAYKV
+478 VLKDEYEV
-486 ADQKKLMLLSTIANY
+486 AKQKKLMLLSTIANY
-501 DRDTQSATAIVP
+501 ERDTQSATAIIP
-513 TDNNKVY
+513 TDDNKVY

-525 NGKEFGGSIDVA
+525 YGKDFGGSIDVA

-550 QQAEAKATYD
+550 QQAEAGATYD

-587 ATISY
+587 AAISY
-592 AAIGSDGTL
+592 AAIGGDGLL

-667 VGLNYK
+667 VGLNYT

-698 SFNVGSIAPNN
+698 RFNVGAIAPNN

-731 MCYDSNGNQA
+731 MCYENGSPA

-755 NVSVDKRQGYING
+755 NESVDKRQGYING

-836 K
+836 Q

>member
-75 NETLFKGLT
+75 NETLFDGVT
-84 ESTVPTAPSD
+84 ESTKPTAPSAD
-94 EGAKQLNAATDLS
+94 GAKQLNAATDLS

-118 YDFSNNT
+118 YDFSNNK
-125 IENTILFVAGNS
+125 IENTTLFVVGNS
-137 TVKYSNLGT
+137 TVKYNNLGT
-146 GNTIVV
+146 GNKIIVQ
-152 KKGGKLEY
+152 KGGKLEY
-160 TGSGSAIPQGNT
+160 TGSGSAIPQNNT
-172 IYVLESGSYNIDNE
+172 IYVLESGSYSIANE
-186 NIIIDGTLY
+186 NITIDGALY

-205 KITDKKSEGTPTQN
+205 HTTGDKKSEGTPTQN
-219 ITINGSVYLINGS
+219 ITINGSVYL
-232 VYLSGYTHT
+232 SGYSHT
-241 VTDPESKN
+241 VTDPESAN

-274 TLDRVTFTDDVVI
+274 TLDRVTFTNDVVI

-303 IKNGGV
+303 IKNGGK
-309 FYSDYSAKIKNHLT
+309 FYSEYSAKIKNKLT

-339 NEYTDN
+339 NTYDEN

-353 SGNAVADLQGNCQIV
+353 PGNAVADLKGNCQIV

-375 SFNTLKTDNTS
+375 SFNTLKTDNTA

-393 DADNVAV
+393 DANNVAV

-414 VNFTSTPNTNNQTIL
+414 VNFTSTPNTNNQIIL
-429 AQFKECYKNGAES
+429 AQFKEIYKNGAES
-442 EGNKVEFEYLNWN
+442 EGNKVDFEYLNWN
-455 SDVQSYDYI
+455 ADVQSYDYI
-464 TGGGALTAGPNFSY
+464 TGGGALIAGDNFSY
-478 VLKDAYKV
+478 KLKEEYKV

-544 TLKQRV
+544 SLIQRV
-550 QQAEAKATYD
+550 QQAEARATYD

-580 DGKQLGG
+580 DGNQLGG
-587 ATISY
+587 AAISY
-592 AAIGSDGTL
+592 AAIGGDGLL

-638 SVYDPTLVKGDL
+638 SVYDPTLVKGEL

-667 VGLNYK
+667 VGLNYT

-780 GAYGLVVLTKDG
+780 GAYGLVVLTKEG

>member
-75 NETLFKGLT
+75 NEALFNGVT
-84 ESTVPTAPSD
+84 ESTVQPAPSVD
-94 EGAKQLNAATDLS
+94 GAKQLNAATNLS

-152 KKGGKLEY
+152 MKGGKLEY
-160 TGSGSAIPQGNT
+160 TGSGSAIPQNNT
-172 IYVLESGSYNIDNE
+172 IYVLESGSYSIDNE
-186 NIIIDGTLY
+186 NIIIDGALY
-195 SSRALGKIEG
+195 SSRALGKIDG

-219 ITINGSVYLINGS
+219 ITINGSVF
-232 VYLSGYTHT
+232 LSGYDHI
-241 VTDPESKN
+241 VTDPESAN
-249 YGKEITEYASLR
+249 YNKTITEYASLR

-274 TLDRVTFTDDVVI
+274 TLDRVTFTNDVVI

-309 FYSDYSAKIKNHLT
+309 FYSDNSAKIKNKLT
-323 MEAGSY
+323 METGSY

-353 SGNAVADLQGNCQIV
+353 LGNAVADLQGNCQIV

-393 DADNVAV
+393 DANNVAV

-429 AQFKECYKNGAES
+429 AQFKEIYKNGAES
-442 EGNKVEFEYLNWN
+442 AGNKVDFDYLNWN
-455 SDVQSYDYI
+455 ADVQSYDYI

-478 VLKDAYKV
+478 VLKNEYEV
-486 ADQKKLMLLSTIANY
+486 AKQKKLMLLSTIANY

-513 TDNNKVY
+513 TDDNKVY

-525 NGKEFGGSIDVA
+525 NGKDFGGSIDVA

-544 TLKQRV
+544 TLRQRV
-550 QQAEAKATYD
+550 QQAEAGATYD

-592 AAIGSDGTL
+592 AAIGSNGLL

-610 SLDNAVKGDA
+610 SLDNTVKGDA

-626 GNNIAVASTLGY
+626 DNNIAVASTLGY
-638 SVYDPTLVKGDL
+638 SVYEPTLAKEAKDRVS
-650 TKTTGK
+650 TTGK
-656 AKFVAVNGTSL
+656 AKFVAVNGSSL
-667 VGLNYK
+667 VGLNYT
-673 SEITA
+673 SEIAA

-731 MCYDSNGNQA
+731 MCYESNGNPA
-741 WASEWTTPTSKSDK
+741 WTSEWTTPVSHGAG
-755 NVSVDKRQGYING
+755 NVSVDNRQGYING

-780 GAYGLVVLTKDG
+780 GAYGLVVLNKNG
-792 KEVTHKRIGT
+792 EEVTHKRIGT
-802 SGNSANYVAVK
+802 AGNSANYVAVK

-825 IQVFKLTGGAA
+825 IQVFKLTSGAA
-836 K
+836 Q

>member
-62 KRSSSNKARTRAF
+62 KRSSSNKARTRAIDEDLF
-75 NETLFKGLT
+75 NGLT
-84 ESTVPTAPSD
+84 ESTKPAAPSAD
-94 EGAKQLNAATDLS
+94 GAKQLNAAADLS

-125 IENTILFVAGNS
+125 IENTTLFVAGNS
-137 TVKYSNLGT
+137 TVKYSNLGS

-152 KKGGKLEY
+152 MKGGKLEY

-172 IYVLESGSYNIDNE
+172 IYVLESGSYNIDND
-186 NIIIDGTLY
+186 ITIDGTLY

-219 ITINGSVYLINGS
+219 ITINGSVYL
-232 VYLSGYTHT
+232 SGYKHT
-241 VTDPESKN
+241 VTDQNSEN

-274 TLDRVTFTDDVVI
+274 TLDRVTFTNDVVI
-287 AGALHVGKAA
+287 AGALHVGQTA

-303 IKNGGV
+303 IKEGGK
-309 FYSDYSAKIKNHLT
+309 FYSDYSAKIKNNLT
-323 MEAGSY
+323 MEPGSY
-329 MDLKYLNVTD
+329 MNIAYLNVTD
-339 NEYTDN
+339 NTYDKN
-345 GTEKPTKV
+345 GTETVKTA
-353 SGNAVADLQGNCQIV
+353 GNAVADLKGNCQIV

-393 DADNVAV
+393 DANNVAV

-429 AQFKECYKNGAES
+429 AQFKECYKNGTES
-442 EGNKVEFEYLNWN
+442 EGNKVDFDYLNWN
-455 SDVQSYDYI
+455 ADVQSYDYI

-478 VLKDAYKV
+478 VLKDEYKV

-501 DRDTQSATAIVP
+501 ERDTQSATAIVP
-513 TDNNKVY
+513 TDDNKVY

-525 NGKEFGGSIDVA
+525 NGTDFGGSIDVA

-550 QQAEAKATYD
+550 QQAEAGATYD

-587 ATISY
+587 AAISY
-592 AAIGSDGTL
+592 AAIGSDGLL

-610 SLDNAVKGDA
+610 SLDNTVKGDA

-626 GNNIAVASTLGY
+626 DNNIAVASTLGY
-638 SVYDPTLVKGDL
+638 SVYEPTLAKEAKERVS
-650 TKTTGK
+650 TTGK
-656 AKFVAVNGTSL
+656 AKFMAVNGTSL

-678 GDAEVQGEV
+678 GDDEVQGEV

-692 SMKQTS
+692 TMKQTS

-731 MCYDSNGNQA
+731 MCYENGSPA

-825 IQVFKLTGGAA
+825 IQVFKLTSGAA
-836 K
+836 Q

>member
-75 NETLFKGLT
+75 NETLFDGLT
-84 ESTVPTAPSD
+84 ESTVPTAPSVD
-94 EGAKQLNAATDLS
+94 GAKQLNAATDLS

-137 TVKYSNLGT
+137 TVKYSKLGT

-152 KKGGKLEY
+152 MKGGKLEY
-160 TGSGSAIPQGNT
+160 TGSGSAIPQNNK
-172 IYVLESGSYNIDNE
+172 IYVQESGSYSIVNNE
-186 NIIIDGTLY
+186 NIIIDGALY
-195 SSRALGKIEG
+195 SSIALGNIEG
-205 KITDKKSEGTPTQN
+205 EITDKKSEGTPTQN
-219 ITINGSVYLINGS
+219 ITINGSVYL
-232 VYLSGYTHT
+232 SGYKHI
-241 VTDPESKN
+241 VTDPESEN
-249 YGKEITEYASLR
+249 YNKEITEYASLR

-274 TLDRVTFTDDVVI
+274 TLDRVTFTNDVVI

-297 IVKNMT
+297 IVKTMT
-303 IKNGGV
+303 IKNGGK
-309 FYSDYSAKIKNHLT
+309 FYSDYSAKIKNKLT
-323 MEAGSY
+323 MEPGSY
-329 MDLKYLNVTD
+329 MNLAYLNVTD
-339 NEYTDN
+339 NTYDKN
-345 GTEKPTKV
+345 GKEKPTKV
-353 SGNAVADLQGNCQIV
+353 PGNAVADLQGNCKIV

-393 DADNVAV
+393 DANNVAV

-409 GSDEN
+409 GSNEN

-429 AQFKECYKNGAES
+429 AQFKEIYKNGAES
-442 EGNKVEFEYLNWN
+442 ADNKVDFDYLVFNA
-455 SDVQSYDYI
+455 DVQSYDYI

-478 VLKDAYKV
+478 VLKDEYKV

-513 TDNNKVY
+513 TDDNKVY

-525 NGKEFGGSIDVA
+525 NGKDFGGSIDVA
-537 EMNGEQL
+537 EMKGEQL

-550 QQAEAKATYD
+550 QQAEAGATYD
-560 FNHLNV
+560 FNHLSV

-587 ATISY
+587 AAISY
-592 AAIGSDGTL
+592 AAIGGDGLL

-667 VGLNYK
+667 VGLNYT
-673 SEITA
+673 SEIAA

-698 SFNVGSIAPNN
+698 SFTVGAIAPNN
-709 GKNMIAIDSN
+709 GKNMIAIDSD

-731 MCYDSNGNQA
+731 MCYNSNGNQA
-741 WASEWTTPTSKSDK
+741 WTSEWTTPVSHGEG
-755 NVSVDKRQGYING
+755 NISVDKRQGYING

-773 NYVYVAA
+773 KYVYVAA

-825 IQVFKLTGGAA
+825 IQVFKLTGGDAQQ
-836 K
+836 

>member
-62 KRSSSNKARTRAF
+62 KRSSSNKARTRAIDVA
-75 NETLFKGLT
+75 LFDGLT
-84 ESTVPTAPSD
+84 QMPDVPSNEDAV
-94 EGAKQLNAATDLS
+94 QLNAAKDLS
-107 NDKYKT
+107 NEKYKT
-113 RSGKT
+113 RNGKT

-125 IENTILFVAGNS
+125 LQNATLFVVGNS
-137 TVKYSNLGT
+137 TVKYNNLGT
-146 GNTIVV
+146 GNTIIVQ
-152 KKGGKLEY
+152 KGGKLEY
-160 TGSGSAIPQGNT
+160 TGNGTAIPQNNT
-172 IYVLESGSYNIDNE
+172 IIVLESGSYSIANDIT
-186 NIIIDGTLY
+186 IDGTLY

-219 ITINGSVYLINGS
+219 ITINGSVF
-232 VYLSGYTHT
+232 LSGYKHK
-241 VTDPESKN
+241 VTDPESEN
-249 YGKEITEYASLR
+249 YGKELTEYASLR

-274 TLDRVTFTDDVVI
+274 TLDRVTFTNDVVI
-287 AGALHVGKAA
+287 EGALHVGQTA

-303 IKNGGV
+303 IKNGGK
-309 FYSDYSAKIKNHLT
+309 FYSDYSAKIKNNLT
-323 MEAGSY
+323 MEPGSY
-329 MDLKYLNVTD
+329 MNLAYLNVTD
-339 NEYTDN
+339 NTYDKN
-345 GTEKPTKV
+345 GKETVKTA
-353 SGNAVADLQGNCQIV
+353 GNAVADLKGNCEII

-375 SFNTLKTDNTS
+375 SFNTLKTDNTA

-393 DADNVAV
+393 DANNVAV

-409 GSDEN
+409 GNDEN

-429 AQFKECYKNGAES
+429 AQFKECYRNDAES
-442 EGNKVEFEYLNWN
+442 AGNKVDFEYLNWN

-464 TGGGALTAGPNFSY
+464 TGGGALIAGDNFSY
-478 VLKDAYKV
+478 KLKEEYEV
-486 ADQKKLMLLSTIANY
+486 AKQKKLMLLSTIANY

-525 NGKEFGGSIDVA
+525 NGAEFGGSIDVA
-537 EMNGEQL
+537 EMNGDQL

-550 QQAEAKATYD
+550 QQAEAGATYD

-566 INSKLYLAGSAKGK
+566 IDSKLYLAGSAKGK
-580 DGKQLGG
+580 DGKQYGG

-592 AAIGSDGTL
+592 AAIESDGKL
-601 NVTEGLTSQ
+601 NVTEGLSTLP
-610 SLDNAVKGDA
+610 LDNAVKGDA

-626 GNNIAVASTLGY
+626 GNKIVVANTKGY
-638 SVYDPTLVKGDL
+638 DVVEKDL
-650 TKTTGK
+650 SGNKNTKAPGK
-656 AKFVAVNGTSL
+656 AKFLALNGSSL

-673 SEITA
+673 TEITA
-678 GDAEVQGEV
+678 GNDPVDGEI

-698 SFNVGSIAPNN
+698 RFDVGSIAPNN

-731 MCYDSNGNQA
+731 MCYENGSPA
-741 WASEWTTPTSKSDK
+741 WTSEWTTPVSHGAG
-755 NVSVDKRQGYING
+755 NVSVDNRQGYING

-780 GAYGLVVLTKDG
+780 GAYGLVVLNKNG
-792 KEVTHKRIGT
+792 EEVTHKRIGT

-825 IQVFKLTGGAA
+825 IQVFKLTSGAA
-836 K
+836 QQ

>member
-62 KRSSSNKARTRAF
+62 KRSSSNKARTRAI
-75 NETLFKGLT
+75 NETLFNGPT
-84 ESTVPTAPSD
+84 ESTVPTAPSAD
-94 EGAKQLNAATDLS
+94 GAKQLNAATDLS

-125 IENTILFVAGNS
+125 IENTTLFVAGNS

-152 KKGGKLEY
+152 MKGGKLEY

-186 NIIIDGTLY
+186 NITIDGTLY
-195 SSRALGKIEG
+195 SSRALGKIDG

-219 ITINGSVYLINGS
+219 ITINGSVYL
-232 VYLSGYTHT
+232 SGYEHT
-241 VTDPESKN
+241 VTDPESEN
-249 YGKEITEYASLR
+249 YGKVIREYASLR

-269 GAKVN
+269 DAKVN
-274 TLDRVTFTDDVVI
+274 TLDRVTFTNDVVI
-287 AGALHVGKAA
+287 AGALHVGQTA

-303 IKNGGV
+303 IKNGGK
-309 FYSDYSAKIKNHLT
+309 FYSDYSAKIKNQLT

-329 MDLKYLNVTD
+329 MDLAYLNVTD
-339 NEYTDN
+339 NTYDKN
-345 GTEKPTKV
+345 GTETVKNA
-353 SGNAVADLQGNCQIV
+353 GNAVADLQGNCQIV

-393 DADNVAV
+393 DANNVAV

-409 GSDEN
+409 GNDEN
-414 VNFTSTPNTNNQTIL
+414 VNFISTPNTNNQTIL
-429 AQFKECYKNGAES
+429 AQLKESYKNGAES
-442 EGNKVEFEYLNWN
+442 EGNKVDFDYLVF
-455 SDVQSYDYI
+455 SADVQSYDYI

-478 VLKDAYKV
+478 VLKDEYKV

-513 TDNNKVY
+513 TDDNKVY

-525 NGKEFGGSIDVA
+525 NGKDFGGSIDVA

-550 QQAEAKATYD
+550 QQAEAGATYD

-587 ATISY
+587 AAISY
-592 AAIGSDGTL
+592 AAIGSDGLL

-610 SLDNAVKGDA
+610 SLDNTVKGDA

-626 GNNIAVASTLGY
+626 DNNIAVASTLGY

-667 VGLNYK
+667 VGLNYT
-673 SEITA
+673 SEIAA

-698 SFNVGSIAPNN
+698 SFNVGAIAPNN

-731 MCYDSNGNQA
+731 MCYENGSPA

-780 GAYGLVVLTKDG
+780 GAYGLVVLTKEG

-825 IQVFKLTGGAA
+825 IQVFKLSSGAA
-836 K
+836 QQ

>member
-75 NETLFKGLT
+75 NETLFDGVT
-84 ESTVPTAPSD
+84 ESTKPTAPSAD
-94 EGAKQLNAATDLS
+94 GAKQLNAATDLS

-118 YDFSNNT
+118 YDFSNNK
-125 IENTILFVAGNS
+125 IENTTLFVVGNS
-137 TVKYSNLGT
+137 TVKYNNLGT
-146 GNTIVV
+146 GNKIIVQ
-152 KKGGKLEY
+152 KGGKLEY
-160 TGSGSAIPQGNT
+160 TGSGSAIPQNNT
-172 IYVLESGSYNIDNE
+172 IYVLESGSYSIANE
-186 NIIIDGTLY
+186 NITIDGALY

-205 KITDKKSEGTPTQN
+205 HTTGDKKSEGTPTQN
-219 ITINGSVYLINGS
+219 ITINGSVYL
-232 VYLSGYTHT
+232 SGYSHT
-241 VTDPESKN
+241 VTDPESAN

-274 TLDRVTFTDDVVI
+274 TLDRVTFTNDVVI

-303 IKNGGV
+303 IKNGGK
-309 FYSDYSAKIKNHLT
+309 FYSEYSAKIKNKLT

-339 NEYTDN
+339 NTYDEN

-353 SGNAVADLQGNCQIV
+353 PGNAVADLQGNCQIV

-544 TLKQRV
+544 SLIQRV
-550 QQAEAKATYD
+550 QQAEARATYD

-580 DGKQLGG
+580 DGNQLGG
-587 ATISY
+587 AAISY
-592 AAIGSDGTL
+592 AAIGSDGLL

-610 SLDNAVKGDA
+610 SLDNTVKGDA
-620 NCVVPF
+620 NCVMPF
-626 GNNIAVASTLGY
+626 GDNIAVASTLGY
-638 SVYDPTLVKGDL
+638 SIYDPTLVKGTL
-650 TKTTGK
+650 TTTTGK
-656 AKFVAVNGTSL
+656 AKFVAVNGSSL

-673 SEITA
+673 SEIAA
-678 GDAEVQGEV
+678 GDDEVQGEV

-698 SFNVGSIAPNN
+698 SFNVGAIAPNN

-731 MCYDSNGNQA
+731 MCYESNGSQA
-741 WASEWTTPTSKSDK
+741 WTSEWTTPTYKSDK

-836 K
+836 Q